1 MGSFT
6 SDFFKNNK
14 TTNSSNTSSTKK
26 KKKKNEIDVNNFTE
40 SFFSNYDDEDLKV
53 SNKNN
58 ETSYKSKYLKTQEQV
73 DEYNDFISKLNTD
86 REEYYKK
93 QQAQEIKRQQEE
105 AKKQLEEFNKNKDS
119 MKQERTNHLIYN
131 WNYDNSNSYT
141 YDYKG
146 VVDKNSLNKSDK
158 LGITTIDKSKYVGLV
173 NSEITDYKNKAIEFD
188 KKQGAFK
195 QFSNVPKLKDNN
207 YINKHI
213 KEGWIIKDG
222 NYYKPNNGIIDNK
235 ENSTII
241 NGKSYIKVT
250 DEKPKTYFEE
260 ISGPKNPYE
269 NKKSIYESQFDKL
282 NKAIEDGNYTT
293 ANNALQVI
301 NEKYFGHSYND
312 SIIANGI
319 FSYGDDDT
327 RWFKNKFNS
336 NVERLNVI
344 NDTLNNNTTSEEVRA
359 TLSEEKNKLELE
371 NQLIQYNRLFYI
383 NSLNKKVSDVDAF
396 MDPVNEA
403 WSKVGTMWGETFN
416 KFDDGYQFGDI
427 FKTGVN
433 IFNNSIQSLGAT
445 GKMIN
450 GSISGI
456 ESLIFSDLDD
466 SEFKDTWLPAITD
479 VATYLIP
486 YVGKARFV
494 INYAEPASVIS
505 STITGEGS
513 ATIETSDKSIK
524 TASGWNALG
533 ATVNIAANYFSD
545 YIFSRMR
552 GTVTGKVG
560 NKAALEAERKWY
572 SNSARRIL
580 TNMGFSATS
589 EASEEFIQTYAEAM
603 QNMNEDMSWSFFKEH
618 YAEAIKAAEIAFVT
632 SAGASAVSSTFNTIK
647 YGDQASYYNA
657 QGNYIGPG
665 AEEGITSFQKYAE
678 KYGVYDNKGNL
689 IGVQNIRINEEVSD
703 ESGKIAYTV
712 SDTKEQEKYNYN
724 SLDSSNV
731 KVDVKEDAITN
742 IETQLEEGKIVTLTN
757 TSIVDNNIDVIK
769 STSEITVGD
778 ANITDNIKTVLVPSN
793 EMATYIKSLNPNQKV
808 YVFDPK
814 SESFYDDIVDYINN
828 SADSNIVFKNANDF
842 TPSDY
847 TFSPIEV
854 KEINNL
860 VDEYRNKGNSLE
872 TINTGKPLA
881 TITASDITS
890 GNVNDIMNTAKNKFL
905 GDVLEGKYSK
915 EIAQKEFKTFS
926 EKLEQYATKTK
937 ENRTYI
943 KDSKNNIITFFKTGD
958 NIYEAV
964 NTVTGTQLETNALAN
979 VKTNGN
985 IINGNLNSKLGLMK
999 KQINAVNKLHDA
1011 MQLKGN
1017 YLTENSTGKEVASLV
1032 NQNRNMSK
1040 EILQALG
1047 VDGIIQGKNKVRL
1060 TTAYSGM
1067 DNANMPKAID
1077 NSINYVEKQIT
1088 SGEMKKK
1095 AETTAPKQVEEKAK
1109 PSEISTTKT
1118 DDIKI
1123 DNISDYDTINDNVD
1137 AIKDLQELFK
1147 DTKIT
1152 DKIKGYD
1159 KDNIKTKIRKWFFDR
1174 YVHINEIAK
1183 PNNDTL
1189 VSNAISNL
1197 EEVASNAQ
1205 KMIHNIQLDN
1215 HGKAIGM
1222 SLDQIF
1228 KPLNTKEKM
1237 NNYDKYHRVQL
1248 HIERLNAGVEGIVD
1262 LSKSDAQKLVARILK
1277 SHPEYNAIDN
1287 DLRIYNNN
1295 LLNNLTDAGVISQE
1309 LNNKLKNRYKY
1320 YMPIYSSELSTFKD
1334 LGNEKYLKN
1343 MKVDNTID
1351 DVTKASKNVKS
1362 LRKSMEDKT
1371 YNVLSAIA
1379 KNNLA
1384 NQMAISDNNYSG
1396 DSSADLIYY
1405 KNGQITKMKTTTGI
1419 VDDITNNSLLHIAD
1433 EITNLPVLKQFKQL
1447 SNLSYKFV
1455 LDPIY
1460 QVKNLVYD
1468 FSDSSMIYSKD
1479 KPGFIKNY
1487 PRAVHAIAANSI
1499 EFNEARKL
1507 GLMDYG
1513 KANVEYDAN
1522 GNIVEIKENKYTRL
1536 YNNLENIPKLAEY
1549 MSLKEKYT
1557 KKAIADYEAG
1567 KYNTISLVSKQG
1579 QDFNKFNET
1588 IVKGHNGKPVYISR
1602 HTSSPDEIDYIKT
1615 YKQHNDNYGW
1625 WYANSPTKDKYYNS
1639 NESNKFMNDLFDE
1652 STVKMINDK
1661 KGVFATISEEYLT
1674 PPSQEQISSSGRYN
1688 YIEGHLTGKI
1698 FDISSDEGYLPFDVL
1713 NESEV
1718 DTQEKFENLEQKR
1731 RDAVTQIYTNLKN
1744 KYDKNNKYSLDD
1756 FRKYI
1761 PLIDALK
1768 LDGYT
1773 GIVSDYNN
1781 GTKQIVIFDESKFM
1795 PLKEYNELSNKN
1807 TISSKDN
1814 ISIYDIQEQA
1824 KLRAKLDA
1832 QDINLHFDSGGT
1844 VSKALSKAG
1853 VRFFNAGTLGLD
1865 KFIAH
1870 VGNGVKTPKGAGSL
1884 MLEFVAVG
1892 ISTALANR
1900 LINGDDEDYDKLPY
1914 YYKNNYF
1921 MIKLDNG
1928 QYLRVPKGRVQSL
1941 YNVLFEYASGIR
1953 TEDDAKTYAE
1963 ALYSA
1968 FDQAVLPPDLG
1979 NANPFAGFIQAL
1991 NNEDAFG
1998 NEIYSNTYDSNTK
2011 KVIKSGEHILSSY
2024 FGRYGRIANDIID
2037 GATGEGSYSD
2047 ILGEF
2052 DFYKDTTKA
2061 NRHLSTVY
2069 NIRDY
2074 YQYKKEIKTTNDKAE
2089 KKYINTGIA
2098 ALNSISSEINDGK
2111 ERGLS
2116 ARDMKELYAARDD
2129 LINQI
2134 IHNYKNYDV
2143 FEDDDGSIWYYF
2155 DDHCFKYYKVNH
2167 KDGSSDYQ
2175 FKKMW

>member
-14 TTNSSNTSSTKK
+14 TAGSSTTSSK

-58 ETSYKSKYLKTQEQV
+58 ETFYQSEYLKTQEQV

-93 QQAQEIKRQQEE
+93 QQELEIKRQQEE
-105 AKKQLEEFNKNKDS
+105 AKKQQEEFNKNKDS

-131 WNYDNSNSYT
+131 WDYDNSNSYT

-146 VVDKNSLNKSDK
+146 MVDKNSLSKSDK
-158 LGITTIDKSKYVGLV
+158 LGITTIDKTQYSGLV
-173 NSEITDYKNKAIEFD
+173 NNEIAGYKKQAEEFD
-188 KKQGAFK
+188 KKQEMLK
-195 QFSNVPKLKDNN
+195 QFSNAPKLPNN
-207 YINKHI
+207 DYINK
-213 KEGWIIKDG
+213 
-222 NYYKPNNGIIDNK
+222 Y
-235 ENSTII
+235 T
-241 NGKSYIKVT
+241 
-250 DEKPKTYFEE
+250 
-260 ISGPKNPYE
+260 KNPYE

-282 NKAIEDGNYTT
+282 NKAITDGDYTT

-319 FSYGDDDT
+319 FSYGDDDAE
-327 RWFKNKFNS
+327 WFQNKFNS

-344 NDTLNNNTTSEEVRA
+344 NDTLNNNTTSEEVKV
-359 TLSEEKNKLELE
+359 TLNEEKNKLELE

-383 NSLNKKVSDVDAF
+383 NSLNKKVDDVDAF

-403 WSKVGTMWGETFN
+403 WNKVGTMWGETFD
-416 KFDDGYQFGDI
+416 KFDDGYQFGDV

-456 ESLIFSDLDD
+456 ESLMFSDLDD

-486 YVGKARFV
+486 YVGQARFV

-505 STITGEGS
+505 SAITREGS
-513 ATIETSDKSIK
+513 ATIDTSDGSIK
-524 TASGWNALG
+524 TANGWNAFG
-533 ATVNIAANYFSD
+533 ATVNIVANYFSD
-545 YIFSRMR
+545 YIFGRMR
-552 GTVTGKVG
+552 GQATGKVG
-560 NKAALEAERKWY
+560 KTAMLEAERKWY

-580 TNMGFSATS
+580 TNIGFSAIGES
-589 EASEEFIQTYAEAM
+589 SEEFIQTYAEAM

-632 SAGASAVSSTFNTIK
+632 SAGASAISSTFNTIK
-647 YGDQASYYNA
+647 YGDQASYYNT

-678 KYGVYDNKGNL
+678 KYGVYDDSGNL

-712 SDTKEQEKYNYN
+712 SDTKEQEKYNYS

-778 ANITDNIKTVLVPSN
+778 ANIVDNIKTVLVPSN

-860 VDEYRNKGNSLE
+860 VDEYRNKGNLLE

-881 TITASDITS
+881 TITASDITL

-964 NTVTGTQLETNALAN
+964 NTVTGSQLETNALAN

-1077 NSINYVEKQIT
+1077 KSINYVEKQIT
-1088 SGEMKKK
+1088 SGEIKKK
-1095 AETTAPKQVEEKAK
+1095 AETTAPKQVEVKAK
-1109 PSEISTTKT
+1109 PSEISTTENQDIDKALNSKYKSIT
-1118 DDIKI
+1118 TGDD
-1123 DNISDYDTINDNVD
+1123 INDNLALSEQIDKVFEQMKISDKSNKVD
-1137 AIKDLQELFK
+1137 YDEL
-1147 DTKIT
+1147 
-1152 DKIKGYD
+1152 
-1159 KDNIKTKIRKWFFDR
+1159 KTKVKKWFFDR

-1183 PNNDTL
+1183 PNNDTY
-1189 VSNAISNL
+1189 VREAITQL
-1197 EEVASNAQ
+1197 EEVASNSQ
-1205 KMIHNIQLDN
+1205 VMIHNVQTDSKGNII
-1215 HGKAIGM
+1215 GK
-1222 SLDQIF
+1222 SLDQIMS
-1228 KPLNTKEKM
+1228 PLKTKKQQED
-1237 NNYDKYHRVQL
+1237 YDKYHRLQL
-1248 HIERLNAGVEGIVD
+1248 HIERLNANVEGVVD
-1262 LSKSDAQKLVARILK
+1262 LSKSDAQKLVNKILK
-1277 SHPEYNAIDN
+1277 VHPEYNSIDN

-1295 LLNNLTDAGVISQE
+1295 LLDLLENNGVISNQ
-1309 LNNKLKNRYKY
+1309 LNEKLRNKYKY
-1320 YMPIYSSELSTFKD
+1320 YMPIYSSELTTFKD
-1334 LGNEKYLKN
+1334 LGNDKYLKN

-1384 NQMAISDNNYSG
+1384 TKMSDSGNYAG

-1405 KNGQITKMKTTTGI
+1405 KDGQITKMKTTTGI

-1433 EITNLPVLKQFKQL
+1433 EITNIPVLKQFKQL
-1447 SNLSYKFV
+1447 SDLSYKFV

-1460 QVKNLVYD
+1460 QVKNVVYD
-1468 FSDSSMIYSKD
+1468 FADSSMIYSKD
-1479 KPGFIKNY
+1479 KAGFIKNY
-1487 PRAVHAIAANSI
+1487 PLAAHAISANSEI
-1499 EFNEARKL
+1499 FNEARML

-1513 KANVEYDAN
+1513 KVNVEYDKN
-1522 GNIVEIKENKYTRL
+1522 GNIVSIKENKYSRL

-1549 MSLKEKYT
+1549 MSLKNKYMKQA
-1557 KKAIADYEAG
+1557 KKDYEAG
-1567 KYNTISLVSKQG
+1567 KYNKSNFNNSVAKSNDGKLIPLYHGTNSFGFEDFSADFNDKTRSYGKENTLVSFFSDNRK
-1579 QDFNKFNET
+1579 NAET
-1588 IVKGHNGKPVYISR
+1588 Y
-1602 HTSSPDEIDYIKT
+1602 
-1615 YKQHNDNYGW
+1615 
-1625 WYANSPTKDKYYNS
+1625 TKDKNNVYEVYLNIQKPLVVDCDSKSWS
-1639 NESNKFMNDLFDE
+1639 NLDPKSNPFGKTKTDDIIVE
-1652 STVKMINDK
+1652 AIK
-1661 KGVFATISEEYLT
+1661 
-1674 PPSQEQISSSGRYN
+1674 SG
-1688 YIEGHLTGKI
+1688 
-1698 FDISSDEGYLPFDVL
+1698 
-1713 NESEV
+1713 
-1718 DTQEKFENLEQKR
+1718 
-1731 RDAVTQIYTNLKN
+1731 
-1744 KYDKNNKYSLDD
+1744 KYD
-1756 FRKYI
+1756 
-1761 PLIDALK
+1761 
-1768 LDGYT
+1768 G
-1773 GIVSDYNN
+1773 
-1781 GTKQIVIFDESKFM
+1781 VIFNNIIDRGPNYHGKLESMTANDYVVFDNSQIIQTKN
-1795 PLKEYNELSNKN
+1795 YN
-1807 TISSKDN
+1807 KDN
-1814 ISIYDIQEQA
+1814 ISFADIEEEI
-1824 KLRAKLDA
+1824 KMRAKLDA
-1832 QDINLHFDSGGT
+1832 QNINLHFDSGGT

-1865 KFIAH
+1865 KFITH

-1892 ISTALANR
+1892 VGTALANR

-1921 MIKLDNG
+1921 MIKLDDG

-1941 YNVLFEYASGIR
+1941 YSVLFEYASGIR

-1963 ALYSA
+1963 SLYSA

-1991 NNEDAFG
+1991 NNEDTFG
-1998 NEIYSNTYDSNTK
+1998 NEIYSDTYDSNTK

-2069 NIRDY
+2069 NIRDE
-2074 YQYKKEIKTTNDKAE
+2074 YQYKKELNTVNEKAE
-2089 KKYINTGIA
+2089 KKYIDTSIS

>member
-40 SFFSNYDDEDLKV
+40 SFFSNYDYKDLKV

-93 QQAQEIKRQQEE
+93 QQEQEIKRQQEE

-131 WNYDNSNSYT
+131 WNYDDSNSYT

-158 LGITTIDKSKYVGLV
+158 LGITTIDKTQYNDLI
-173 NSEITDYKNKAIEFD
+173 NNEIADYKNKAIDFD
-188 KKQGAFK
+188 KKQGVFK

-207 YINKHI
+207 YINKHT

-222 NYYKPNNGIIDNK
+222 EYYKPNNGIIDDK

-269 NKKSIYESQFDKL
+269 NKTSIYESQFNKL
-282 NKAIEDGNYTT
+282 NKAITNGDYTT

-319 FSYGDDDT
+319 FSYGDDDSG
-327 RWFKNKFNS
+327 WFKNKFNS

-344 NDTLNNNTTSEEVRA
+344 NDTLNNNTTSEEVKV
-359 TLSEEKNKLELE
+359 TLTEEKNKLELE

-383 NSLNKKVSDVDAF
+383 NSLNKKVDDVDAF

-403 WSKVGTMWGETFN
+403 WDKVGTMWGEAFD
-416 KFDDGYQFGDI
+416 KFDDGYQFGDV

-433 IFNNSIQSLGAT
+433 IFNNAMQTIGAT

-456 ESLIFSDLDD
+456 ESLMFSDLDD
-466 SEFKDTWLPAITD
+466 SEFKDAWLPAITD

-486 YVGKARFV
+486 YVSKARRI
-494 INYAEPASVIS
+494 INYIEPASVIS
-505 STITGEGS
+505 SNITGEGS

-524 TASGWNALG
+524 TSSGWNALG
-533 ATVNIAANYFSD
+533 ATINIVANYFSD

-552 GTVTGKVG
+552 GQATGKVG
-560 NKAALEAERKWY
+560 KKAMLEAERKWY

-580 TNMGFSATS
+580 TNMGFSATG
-589 EASEEFIQTYAEAM
+589 EATEEFIQTYAEAM

-618 YAEAIKAAEIAFVT
+618 YSEAIKAAEIAFIT
-632 SAGASAVSSTFNTIK
+632 SAGVSAVSSTFNTIK

-678 KYGVYDNKGNL
+678 KYGVYDDEGNL

-703 ESGKIAYTV
+703 ESGKIAYSV

-731 KVDVKEDAITN
+731 KVDTKEDAITN

-757 TSIVDNNIDVIK
+757 TSIVDNDIDVIK

-778 ANITDNIKTVLVPSN
+778 ANIVDNIKTVLVPSN

-860 VDEYRNKGNSLE
+860 VDEYRNKGNLLE

-964 NTVTGTQLETNALAN
+964 NTVTGSQLETNVLAN

-1067 DNANMPKAID
+1067 DNANMPKAIG

-1109 PSEISTTKT
+1109 PSKISTTKT
-1118 DDIKI
+1118 NDIKI
-1123 DNISDYDTINDNVD
+1123 DNISNYDTINDNVD

-1159 KDNIKTKIRKWFFDR
+1159 KYNIKTKIRKWFFDR

-1309 LNNKLKNRYKY
+1309 LNNKLKNKYKY

-1384 NQMAISDNNYSG
+1384 NQMAISDNNYRG

-1549 MSLKEKYT
+1549 MSLKNKYMKQA
-1557 KKAIADYEAG
+1557 KKDYEAG
-1567 KYNTISLVSKQG
+1567 KYNKNNFNNSVAKSNDGKLIPLYHGTNSFGFEDFSADFNDKTRSYGKENTLVSFFSDNRK
-1579 QDFNKFNET
+1579 NAET
-1588 IVKGHNGKPVYISR
+1588 Y
-1602 HTSSPDEIDYIKT
+1602 
-1615 YKQHNDNYGW
+1615 
-1625 WYANSPTKDKYYNS
+1625 TKDKNNVYEVYLNIKKPLVVDCDSKSWS
-1639 NESNKFMNDLFDE
+1639 NLDPKSNPF
-1652 STVKMINDK
+1652 
-1661 KGVFATISEEYLT
+1661 
-1674 PPSQEQISSSGRYN
+1674 
-1688 YIEGHLTGKI
+1688 GKI
-1698 FDISSDEGYLPFDVL
+1698 KTDDIIVEAIKSG
-1713 NESEV
+1713 
-1718 DTQEKFENLEQKR
+1718 
-1731 RDAVTQIYTNLKN
+1731 
-1744 KYDKNNKYSLDD
+1744 KYD
-1756 FRKYI
+1756 
-1761 PLIDALK
+1761 
-1768 LDGYT
+1768 G
-1773 GIVSDYNN
+1773 
-1781 GTKQIVIFDESKFM
+1781 VIFNNIIDRGPNYHGKLESMTANDYVVFDNSQIIQTKN
-1795 PLKEYNELSNKN
+1795 YN
-1807 TISSKDN
+1807 KDN
-1814 ISIYDIQEQA
+1814 ISFADIEEEI
-1824 KLRAKLDA
+1824 KMRAKLDA

-1865 KFIAH
+1865 KFITH
-1870 VGNGVKTPKGAGSL
+1870 VGNSVKTPKGAGSL

-1921 MIKLDNG
+1921 MIKLDDG
-1928 QYLRVPKGRVQSL
+1928 QYLRVPKGRVQAL

-1963 ALYSA
+1963 SIYSA

-2047 ILGEF
+2047 IIGEF

-2074 YQYKKEIKTTNDKAE
+2074 YQYKKELKTTNDKAE
-2089 KKYINTGIA
+2089 KKYINTGIS
-2098 ALNSISSEINDGK
+2098 ALNSISAEINDGK

-2116 ARDMKELYAARDD
+2116 AQDMKELYAARDD

-2143 FEDDDGSIWYYF
+2143 FKDDDGSIWYYF

>member
-14 TTNSSNTSSTKK
+14 TTNYSNTSSTKK

-93 QQAQEIKRQQEE
+93 QQEQEIKRQQEE

-131 WNYDNSNSYT
+131 WDYDNSNSYT

-146 VVDKNSLNKSDK
+146 VVDKNSLSKSDK
-158 LGITTIDKSKYVGLV
+158 LGITTIDKTQYNDLV
-173 NSEITDYKNKAIEFD
+173 NNEITDYKNKAIEFD

-207 YINKHI
+207 YINKHT

-222 NYYKPNNGIIDNK
+222 EYYKPNNGIIDDK

-250 DEKPKTYFEE
+250 YEKPKTYFEE
-260 ISGPKNPYE
+260 ISRPKNPYE

-319 FSYGDDDT
+319 FSYGDDDAG
-327 RWFKNKFNS
+327 WFKNKFNS

-344 NDTLNNNTTSEEVRA
+344 NDTLNNNTTSEEVKT
-359 TLSEEKNKLELE
+359 TLNEEKNKLELE

-383 NSLNKKVSDVDAF
+383 NSLNKKVDDVDAF

-403 WSKVGTMWGETFN
+403 WDKVGTMWGETFD
-416 KFDDGYQFGDI
+416 KFDDGYQFGDV

-450 GSISGI
+450 NGISGI

-513 ATIETSDKSIK
+513 STIETSDKSIK

-533 ATVNIAANYFSD
+533 ATINIVANYFSD

-552 GTVTGKVG
+552 GAVTGKVG

-580 TNMGFSATS
+580 TNMGFSATG
-589 EASEEFIQTYAEAM
+589 EASEEFIQTYAEEM

-632 SAGASAVSSTFNTIK
+632 SAGVSAVSSTFNTIK

-678 KYGVYDNKGNL
+678 KYGVYDDSGNL

-703 ESGKIAYTV
+703 ESGKIAYSV

-757 TSIVDNNIDVIK
+757 TSIVDNDIDVIK

-778 ANITDNIKTVLVPSN
+778 ANIVDNIKTVLVPSN

-860 VDEYRNKGNSLE
+860 VDEYRNKGNLLE

-1137 AIKDLQELFK
+1137 AINDLQELFK

-1183 PNNDTL
+1183 PNNDIL

-1384 NQMAISDNNYSG
+1384 NQMAISDNNYRG

-1549 MSLKEKYT
+1549 MSLKNKYM
-1557 KKAIADYEAG
+1557 KKARKDFEVG
-1567 KYNTISLVSKQG
+1567 KYNKNNFNNSVVKSNDGKLITLYHGTNSFGFEDFSADFNDKTRSYGKENTLVSFFSDNRK
-1579 QDFNKFNET
+1579 NAET
-1588 IVKGHNGKPVYISR
+1588 Y
-1602 HTSSPDEIDYIKT
+1602 
-1615 YKQHNDNYGW
+1615 
-1625 WYANSPTKDKYYNS
+1625 TKDTNNVYEVHLNIQKPLVVDCDSKPWSNLDPKSNPFGKTKTDDIIVEAIKSGNYDGVIFNNIIDRGPNYHGKLDSIVANDYVVFDNSQIIQTKNYN
-1639 NESNKFMNDLFDE
+1639 
-1652 STVKMINDK
+1652 
-1661 KGVFATISEEYLT
+1661 
-1674 PPSQEQISSSGRYN
+1674 
-1688 YIEGHLTGKI
+1688 
-1698 FDISSDEGYLPFDVL
+1698 
-1713 NESEV
+1713 
-1718 DTQEKFENLEQKR
+1718 
-1731 RDAVTQIYTNLKN
+1731 
-1744 KYDKNNKYSLDD
+1744 KNN
-1756 FRKYI
+1756 
-1761 PLIDALK
+1761 
-1768 LDGYT
+1768 
-1773 GIVSDYNN
+1773 
-1781 GTKQIVIFDESKFM
+1781 
-1795 PLKEYNELSNKN
+1795 
-1807 TISSKDN
+1807 ISFA
-1814 ISIYDIQEQA
+1814 DIEEEI
-1824 KLRAKLDA
+1824 KIRAKLDA

-1865 KFIAH
+1865 KFITH
-1870 VGNGVKTPKGAGSL
+1870 VGNSVKTPKGAGSL

-1921 MIKLDNG
+1921 MIKLDDG
-1928 QYLRVPKGRVQSL
+1928 QYLRVPKGRVQAL

-1963 ALYSA
+1963 SIYSA

-2011 KVIKSGEHILSSY
+2011 KIIKSGEHILSSY

-2074 YQYKKEIKTTNDKAE
+2074 YQYKKELKTTNDKAE

>member
-40 SFFSNYDDEDLKV
+40 SFFSNYDDKDLKV
-53 SNKNN
+53 SSKNN

-93 QQAQEIKRQQEE
+93 QEREIKKQQEE
-105 AKKQLEEFNKNKDS
+105 AKKQQEEFNKNKDS

-131 WNYDNSNSYT
+131 WNYDASNSYT

-146 VVDKNSLNKSDK
+146 VIDKNSLNKSDK
-158 LGITTIDKSKYVGLV
+158 LGITTIDKSQYAGLV
-173 NSEITDYKNKAIEFD
+173 NSEITDYKNKAAEFD
-188 KKQGAFK
+188 KKQDTLK
-195 QFSNVPKLKDNN
+195 QFSNTPKLKDNN
-207 YINKHI
+207 YANKHT

-222 NYYKPNNGIIDNK
+222 EYYKPNNGIIDDK
-235 ENSTII
+235 KNSIII
-241 NGKSYIKVT
+241 NNKSYIKVT

-269 NKKSIYESQFDKL
+269 NKTSVYEYQFNKL
-282 NKAIEDGNYTT
+282 NKAIENGNYTT

-319 FSYGDDDT
+319 FSYGDDDAE
-327 RWFKNKFNS
+327 WFQNKFDS

-403 WSKVGTMWGETFN
+403 LDKVGTMWGETFD
-416 KFDDGYQFGDI
+416 KFDNGYQFGDV

-450 GSISGI
+450 NSISGI

-466 SEFKDTWLPAITD
+466 SEFKYTWLPAITD

-486 YVGKARFV
+486 YVGQARFY

-505 STITGEGS
+505 SKITGKGS

-533 ATVNIAANYFSD
+533 ATINIVANYFSD

-552 GTVTGKVG
+552 GQATGKVG
-560 NKAALEAERKWY
+560 KKAMLEAERKWY

-580 TNMGFSATS
+580 TNMGFSAIGET
-589 EASEEFIQTYAEAM
+589 SEEFIQTYAEAM

-632 SAGASAVSSTFNTIK
+632 SAGVSAVSSTFNTIK

-678 KYGVYDNKGNL
+678 KYGVYDDSGNL

-703 ESGKIAYTV
+703 ESGKIAYSV

-757 TSIVDNNIDVIK
+757 TSIVDNDIDVIK

-778 ANITDNIKTVLVPSN
+778 ANIVDNIKTVLVPSN

-860 VDEYRNKGNSLE
+860 VDEYRNKGNLLE

-881 TITASDITS
+881 TITASDIIS

-915 EIAQKEFKTFS
+915 EIAQKEFKMFS

-1032 NQNRNMSK
+1032 NQNKNMSK

-1077 NSINYVEKQIT
+1077 KSVNYVEKQIT

-1109 PSEISTTKT
+1109 PSEISTTENQDIDKALNSKYKSIT
-1118 DDIKI
+1118 TGDD
-1123 DNISDYDTINDNVD
+1123 INDNLALSEQIDKVFEQMKISD
-1137 AIKDLQELFK
+1137 KSNKVNYDEL
-1147 DTKIT
+1147 
-1152 DKIKGYD
+1152 
-1159 KDNIKTKIRKWFFDR
+1159 KTKVKKWFFDR

-1183 PNNDTL
+1183 PNNDTY
-1189 VSNAISNL
+1189 VREAITQL
-1197 EEVASNAQ
+1197 EEVASNSQ
-1205 KMIHNIQLDN
+1205 VMIHNVQTDSKGNII
-1215 HGKAIGM
+1215 GK
-1222 SLDQIF
+1222 SLDQIMS
-1228 KPLNTKEKM
+1228 PLKTKKQQED
-1237 NNYDKYHRVQL
+1237 YDKYHRLQL
-1248 HIERLNAGVEGIVD
+1248 HIERLNANVEGVVD

-1295 LLNNLTDAGVISQE
+1295 LLDLLENNGVISSQ
-1309 LNNKLKNRYKY
+1309 LNEKLRNKYKY

-1334 LGNEKYLKN
+1334 LGDKKYLKN

-1384 NQMAISDNNYSG
+1384 TKMSDSGNYTG

-1405 KNGQITKMKTTTGI
+1405 KDGQITKLKTTTGI

-1433 EITNLPVLKQFKQL
+1433 EITNIPVLKQFKQL
-1447 SNLSYKFV
+1447 SDLSYKFV

-1468 FSDSSMIYSKD
+1468 FADSSMIYSKD
-1479 KPGFIKNY
+1479 KAGFIKNY
-1487 PRAVHAIAANSI
+1487 PLAAHAISANSEI
-1499 EFNEARKL
+1499 FNEARML

-1513 KANVEYDAN
+1513 KVNVEYDKN
-1522 GNIVEIKENKYTRL
+1522 GNIVSIKENKYSRL
-1536 YNNLENIPKLAEY
+1536 YNNLENMPKLAEY
-1549 MSLKEKYT
+1549 MSLKNKYMKQA
-1557 KKAIADYEAG
+1557 KKDYEAG
-1567 KYNTISLVSKQG
+1567 KYNKNNFNNSVAKSNDGKLIPLYHGTNSFGFEDFSADFNDKTRSYGKENTLVSFFSDSRK
-1579 QDFNKFNET
+1579 NAET
-1588 IVKGHNGKPVYISR
+1588 Y
-1602 HTSSPDEIDYIKT
+1602 
-1615 YKQHNDNYGW
+1615 
-1625 WYANSPTKDKYYNS
+1625 TKDTNNVYEVYLNIQKPLVVDCDSKSWS
-1639 NESNKFMNDLFDE
+1639 NLDPKSNPFGKTKTDDIIVE
-1652 STVKMINDK
+1652 AIK
-1661 KGVFATISEEYLT
+1661 
-1674 PPSQEQISSSGRYN
+1674 SG
-1688 YIEGHLTGKI
+1688 
-1698 FDISSDEGYLPFDVL
+1698 
-1713 NESEV
+1713 
-1718 DTQEKFENLEQKR
+1718 
-1731 RDAVTQIYTNLKN
+1731 
-1744 KYDKNNKYSLDD
+1744 KYD
-1756 FRKYI
+1756 
-1761 PLIDALK
+1761 
-1768 LDGYT
+1768 G
-1773 GIVSDYNN
+1773 
-1781 GTKQIVIFDESKFM
+1781 VIFNNIIDRGPNYHGKLESMTANDYVVFDNSQIIQTKN
-1795 PLKEYNELSNKN
+1795 YN
-1807 TISSKDN
+1807 KDN
-1814 ISIYDIQEQA
+1814 ISFADIEEEI
-1824 KLRAKLDA
+1824 KMRAKLDA

-1865 KFIAH
+1865 KFITH

-1892 ISTALANR
+1892 VGTALANR
-1900 LINGDDEDYDKLPY
+1900 LINGGDEDYDKLPY

-1921 MIKLDNG
+1921 MIKLDDG
-1928 QYLRVPKGRVQSL
+1928 QYLRVPKGRVQAL

-1953 TEDDAKTYAE
+1953 TEDDAKIYAE
-1963 ALYSA
+1963 SIYSA
-1968 FDQAVLPPDLG
+1968 FDQAVLPPDLS

-1998 NEIYSNTYDSNTK
+1998 NEIYSNTYDSNIK

-2024 FGRYGRIANDIID
+2024 FGRYGRIVNDIID

-2047 ILGEF
+2047 ILDEF

-2074 YQYKKEIKTTNDKAE
+2074 YQYKKELNTTNDKAE
-2089 KKYINTGIA
+2089 KKYVDTSIS
-2098 ALNSISSEINDGK
+2098 ALNSISAEINDGK

-2116 ARDMKELYAARDD
+2116 AQDMKELYAARDD

-2143 FEDDDGSIWYYF
+2143 VKDDDGTIWYYF
-2155 DDHCFKYYKVNH
+2155 DDHCFKYYKVKH

>member
-14 TTNSSNTSSTKK
+14 TTNSYNSSSTKK
-26 KKKKNEIDVNNFTE
+26 KKNKIDVNNFTE
-40 SFFSNYDDEDLKV
+40 SFFSNYGDEDLKV
-53 SNKNN
+53 SSKNN
-58 ETSYKSKYLKTQEQV
+58 ETSYKSEYLKTQEQV

-93 QQAQEIKRQQEE
+93 QQEQEIKRQQEE
-105 AKKQLEEFNKNKDS
+105 AKKQLEEFDKNKDS

-131 WNYDNSNSYT
+131 WNYDSSNSYT

-158 LGITTIDKSKYVGLV
+158 LGITTIDKAQYNDLV
-173 NSEITDYKNKAIEFD
+173 NNEITDYKNKAIEFD
-188 KKQGAFK
+188 KKQSSFK

-207 YINKHI
+207 YINKHT

-222 NYYKPNNGIIDNK
+222 EYYKPNNGIIDDK

-269 NKKSIYESQFDKL
+269 NKKSIYESQFNKL
-282 NKAIEDGNYTT
+282 NKAIENGDYTT

-319 FSYGDDDT
+319 FSYGDDDAK
-327 RWFKNKFNS
+327 WFKNKFNS

-344 NDTLNNNTTSEEVRA
+344 NDTLNNNTTSEEVKT
-359 TLSEEKNKLELE
+359 TLNEEKNKLELE

-383 NSLNKKVSDVDAF
+383 NSLNKKISDVDAF

-403 WSKVGTMWGETFN
+403 WSKVGTIWGETFD
-416 KFDDGYQFGDI
+416 KFDDGYQFGDV

-450 GSISGI
+450 NGIGGI

-486 YVGKARFV
+486 YVGKARFY

-505 STITGEGS
+505 SNITGEGS

-524 TASGWNALG
+524 TASGWNAVG

-552 GTVTGKVG
+552 GTITGKVG
-560 NKAALEAERKWY
+560 NKATLEAERKWY

-678 KYGVYDNKGNL
+678 KYGVYDDKGNL

-703 ESGKIAYTV
+703 ESGKIAYSL
-712 SDTKEQEKYNYN
+712 SDTKEQEKYNYS

-731 KVDVKEDAITN
+731 KVDTKEDAITN

-757 TSIVDNNIDVIK
+757 TSIVDNDIDVIK

-778 ANITDNIKTVLVPSN
+778 ANIADNIKTVLVPSN

-814 SESFYDDIVDYINN
+814 SESFYDDVVDYINN
-828 SADSNIVFKNANDF
+828 SADSNVVFKNANDF

-860 VDEYRNKGNSLE
+860 VDEYRNKGNLLE

-881 TITASDITS
+881 TITASNITS

-964 NTVTGTQLETNALAN
+964 NTVTGTQLETNVLAN

-1077 NSINYVEKQIT
+1077 KSVNYVEKQIT

-1095 AETTAPKQVEEKAK
+1095 AETTAPKQVEVKAK
-1109 PSEISTTKT
+1109 PSEISTTENQDIDKVLNSKYKSIT
-1118 DDIKI
+1118 TGDD
-1123 DNISDYDTINDNVD
+1123 INDNLALSEQIDKVFEQMKISDKSNKVD
-1137 AIKDLQELFK
+1137 YNEL
-1147 DTKIT
+1147 
-1152 DKIKGYD
+1152 
-1159 KDNIKTKIRKWFFDR
+1159 KTKVKKWFFDR

-1183 PNNDTL
+1183 PNNDTY
-1189 VSNAISNL
+1189 VREAITQL
-1197 EEVASNAQ
+1197 EEVASNSQ
-1205 KMIHNIQLDN
+1205 VMIHNVQTDSEGNII
-1215 HGKAIGM
+1215 GK
-1222 SLDQIF
+1222 SLDQIMS
-1228 KPLNTKEKM
+1228 PLKTKKQQED
-1237 NNYDKYHRVQL
+1237 YDKYHRLQL
-1248 HIERLNAGVEGIVD
+1248 HIERLNANVEGVVD
-1262 LSKSDAQKLVARILK
+1262 LSKSDAQKLVNKILK
-1277 SHPEYNAIDN
+1277 VHPEYNYIDN

-1295 LLNNLTDAGVISQE
+1295 LLDLLEKNGVISNQ
-1309 LNNKLKNRYKY
+1309 LNEKLRNKYKY

-1334 LGNEKYLKN
+1334 LGDKKYLKN

-1384 NQMAISDNNYSG
+1384 TKMSDSGNYTG

-1433 EITNLPVLKQFKQL
+1433 EITNIPVLKQFKQL
-1447 SNLSYKFV
+1447 SDLSYKFV

-1468 FSDSSMIYSKD
+1468 FADSSMIYSKD
-1479 KPGFIKNY
+1479 KAGFIKNY
-1487 PRAVHAIAANSI
+1487 PLAAHAISANSEI
-1499 EFNEARKL
+1499 FNEARML

-1513 KANVEYDAN
+1513 KVNVEYDKN
-1522 GNIVEIKENKYTRL
+1522 GNIVSIKENKYSRI
-1536 YNNLENIPKLAEY
+1536 YNNLENMPKLAEY
-1549 MSLKEKYT
+1549 MSLKNKYMKQA
-1557 KKAIADYEAG
+1557 KKDYEAG
-1567 KYNTISLVSKQG
+1567 KYNKNNFNNSVAKSNDGKLIPLYHGTNSFGFEDFSADFNDKTRSYGKENTLVSFFSDNRK
-1579 QDFNKFNET
+1579 NAET
-1588 IVKGHNGKPVYISR
+1588 Y
-1602 HTSSPDEIDYIKT
+1602 
-1615 YKQHNDNYGW
+1615 
-1625 WYANSPTKDKYYNS
+1625 TKDTNNVYEVYLNIQKPLVVDCDGKSWSSLDPKS
-1639 NESNKFMNDLFDE
+1639 NPFGKTKTDDIIVEAIK
-1652 STVKMINDK
+1652 
-1661 KGVFATISEEYLT
+1661 
-1674 PPSQEQISSSGRYN
+1674 SG
-1688 YIEGHLTGKI
+1688 
-1698 FDISSDEGYLPFDVL
+1698 
-1713 NESEV
+1713 
-1718 DTQEKFENLEQKR
+1718 
-1731 RDAVTQIYTNLKN
+1731 
-1744 KYDKNNKYSLDD
+1744 KYD
-1756 FRKYI
+1756 
-1761 PLIDALK
+1761 
-1768 LDGYT
+1768 G
-1773 GIVSDYNN
+1773 
-1781 GTKQIVIFDESKFM
+1781 VIFNNIIDRGPNYHGKLESMTANDYVVFDNSQIIQTKN
-1795 PLKEYNELSNKN
+1795 YN
-1807 TISSKDN
+1807 KDN
-1814 ISIYDIQEQA
+1814 ISFADIEEEI
-1824 KLRAKLDA
+1824 KMRAKLDA
-1832 QDINLHFDSGGT
+1832 QDVNLHFDSGGT
-1844 VSKALSKAG
+1844 VSKALSKVG

-1865 KFIAH
+1865 KFITH

-1892 ISTALANR
+1892 VGTALANR

-1921 MIKLDNG
+1921 MIKLDDG
-1928 QYLRVPKGRVQSL
+1928 QYLRVPKGRVQAL

-1963 ALYSA
+1963 SIYSA

-2089 KKYINTGIA
+2089 KKYINTGIS

-2116 ARDMKELYAARDD
+2116 AQDMKELYAARDD

-2143 FEDDDGSIWYYF
+2143 IEDDDGNIWYYF

>member
-14 TTNSSNTSSTKK
+14 TTNSYNSSSTKK
-26 KKKKNEIDVNNFTE
+26 KKNKIDVNNFTE
-40 SFFSNYDDEDLKV
+40 SFFSNYGDEDLKV
-53 SNKNN
+53 SSKNN
-58 ETSYKSKYLKTQEQV
+58 ETSYKSEYLKTQEQV

-93 QQAQEIKRQQEE
+93 QQEQEIKRQQEE
-105 AKKQLEEFNKNKDS
+105 AKKQLEEFDKNKDS

-131 WNYDNSNSYT
+131 WNYDSSNSYT

-158 LGITTIDKSKYVGLV
+158 LGITTIDKAQYNDLV
-173 NSEITDYKNKAIEFD
+173 NNEITDYKNKAIEFD
-188 KKQGAFK
+188 KKQSSFK

-207 YINKHI
+207 YINKHT

-222 NYYKPNNGIIDNK
+222 EYYKPNNGIIDDK

-269 NKKSIYESQFDKL
+269 NKKSIYESQFNKL
-282 NKAIEDGNYTT
+282 NKAIENGDYTT

-319 FSYGDDDT
+319 FSYGDDDAK
-327 RWFKNKFNS
+327 WFKNKFNS

-344 NDTLNNNTTSEEVRA
+344 NDTLNNNTTSEEVKT
-359 TLSEEKNKLELE
+359 TLNEEKNKLELE

-383 NSLNKKVSDVDAF
+383 NSLNKKISDVDAF

-403 WSKVGTMWGETFN
+403 WRKVGTIWGETFD
-416 KFDDGYQFGDI
+416 KFDDGYQFGDV

-450 GSISGI
+450 NGIGGI

-486 YVGKARFV
+486 YVGKARFY

-505 STITGEGS
+505 SNITGEGS

-524 TASGWNALG
+524 TASGWNAVG

-552 GTVTGKVG
+552 GTITGKVG
-560 NKAALEAERKWY
+560 NKATLEAERKWY

-678 KYGVYDNKGNL
+678 KYGVYDDKGNL

-703 ESGKIAYTV
+703 ESGKIAYSL
-712 SDTKEQEKYNYN
+712 SDTKEQEKYNYS

-731 KVDVKEDAITN
+731 KVDTKEDAITN

-757 TSIVDNNIDVIK
+757 TSIVDNDIDVIK

-778 ANITDNIKTVLVPSN
+778 ANIADNIKTVLVPSN

-814 SESFYDDIVDYINN
+814 SESFYDDVVDYINN
-828 SADSNIVFKNANDF
+828 SADSNVVFKNANDF

-860 VDEYRNKGNSLE
+860 VDEYRNKGNLLE

-964 NTVTGTQLETNALAN
+964 NTVTGTQLETNVLAN

-1077 NSINYVEKQIT
+1077 KSVNYVEKQIT

-1095 AETTAPKQVEEKAK
+1095 AETTAPKQVEVKAK
-1109 PSEISTTKT
+1109 PSEISTTENQDIDKVLNSKYKSIT
-1118 DDIKI
+1118 TGDD
-1123 DNISDYDTINDNVD
+1123 INDNLALSEQIDKVFEQMKISDKSNKVD
-1137 AIKDLQELFK
+1137 YDEL
-1147 DTKIT
+1147 
-1152 DKIKGYD
+1152 
-1159 KDNIKTKIRKWFFDR
+1159 KTKVKKWFFDR

-1183 PNNDTL
+1183 PNNDTY
-1189 VSNAISNL
+1189 VREAITQL
-1197 EEVASNAQ
+1197 EEVASNSQ
-1205 KMIHNIQLDN
+1205 VMIHDVQTDSEGNII
-1215 HGKAIGM
+1215 GK
-1222 SLDQIF
+1222 SLDQIMS
-1228 KPLNTKEKM
+1228 PLKTKKQQED
-1237 NNYDKYHRVQL
+1237 YDKYHRLQL
-1248 HIERLNAGVEGIVD
+1248 HIERLNANVEGVVD
-1262 LSKSDAQKLVARILK
+1262 LSKSDAQKLVNKILK
-1277 SHPEYNAIDN
+1277 VHPEYNYIDN

-1295 LLNNLTDAGVISQE
+1295 LLDLLEKNGVISNQ
-1309 LNNKLKNRYKY
+1309 LNEKLRNKYKY

-1334 LGNEKYLKN
+1334 LGDKKYLKN

-1384 NQMAISDNNYSG
+1384 TKMSDSGNYTG

-1405 KNGQITKMKTTTGI
+1405 KDGQITKMKTTTGI

-1433 EITNLPVLKQFKQL
+1433 EITNIPVLKQFKQL
-1447 SNLSYKFV
+1447 SDLSYKFV

-1468 FSDSSMIYSKD
+1468 FADSSMIYSKD
-1479 KPGFIKNY
+1479 KAGFIKNY
-1487 PRAVHAIAANSI
+1487 PLAAHAISANSEI
-1499 EFNEARKL
+1499 FNEARML

-1513 KANVEYDAN
+1513 KVNVEYDKN
-1522 GNIVEIKENKYTRL
+1522 GNIVSIKENKYSRI
-1536 YNNLENIPKLAEY
+1536 YNNLENMPKLAEY
-1549 MSLKEKYT
+1549 MSLKNKYMKQA
-1557 KKAIADYEAG
+1557 KKDYEAG
-1567 KYNTISLVSKQG
+1567 KYNKNNFNNSVAKSNDGKLIPLYHGTNSFGFEDFSADFNDKTRSYGKENTLVSFFSDNRK
-1579 QDFNKFNET
+1579 NAET
-1588 IVKGHNGKPVYISR
+1588 Y
-1602 HTSSPDEIDYIKT
+1602 
-1615 YKQHNDNYGW
+1615 
-1625 WYANSPTKDKYYNS
+1625 TKDTNNVYEVYLNIQKPLVVDCDGKSWSSLDPKS
-1639 NESNKFMNDLFDE
+1639 NPFGKTKTDDIIVEAIK
-1652 STVKMINDK
+1652 
-1661 KGVFATISEEYLT
+1661 
-1674 PPSQEQISSSGRYN
+1674 SG
-1688 YIEGHLTGKI
+1688 
-1698 FDISSDEGYLPFDVL
+1698 
-1713 NESEV
+1713 
-1718 DTQEKFENLEQKR
+1718 
-1731 RDAVTQIYTNLKN
+1731 
-1744 KYDKNNKYSLDD
+1744 KYD
-1756 FRKYI
+1756 
-1761 PLIDALK
+1761 
-1768 LDGYT
+1768 G
-1773 GIVSDYNN
+1773 
-1781 GTKQIVIFDESKFM
+1781 VIFNNIIDRGPNYHGKLESMTANDYVVFDNSQIIQTKN
-1795 PLKEYNELSNKN
+1795 YN
-1807 TISSKDN
+1807 KDN
-1814 ISIYDIQEQA
+1814 ISFADIEEEI
-1824 KLRAKLDA
+1824 KMRAKLDA
-1832 QDINLHFDSGGT
+1832 QDVNLHFDSGGT
-1844 VSKALSKAG
+1844 VSKALSKVG

-1865 KFIAH
+1865 KFITH

-1892 ISTALANR
+1892 VGTALANR

-1921 MIKLDNG
+1921 MIKLDDG
-1928 QYLRVPKGRVQSL
+1928 QYLRVPKGRVQAL

-1963 ALYSA
+1963 SIYSA

-2089 KKYINTGIA
+2089 KKYINTGIS

-2116 ARDMKELYAARDD
+2116 AQDMKELYAARDD

-2143 FEDDDGSIWYYF
+2143 IEDDDGNIWYYF

>member
-14 TTNSSNTSSTKK
+14 TTSSSTTSSK

-40 SFFSNYDDEDLKV
+40 SFFSNYNDEDLKV

-58 ETSYKSKYLKTQEQV
+58 ETSYQSEYLKTQEQV

-93 QQAQEIKRQQEE
+93 QQELEIKKQQEE
-105 AKKQLEEFNKNKDS
+105 AKKQQEEFNKNKDS

-131 WNYDNSNSYT
+131 WDYDKSNGAT

-146 VVDKNSLNKSDK
+146 TVDKNSLNKSDK
-158 LGITTIDKSKYVGLV
+158 LGITTIDKTQYSSLV
-173 NSEITDYKNKAIEFD
+173 NNEIVGYKKQAEEFD
-188 KKQGAFK
+188 KKHEMLK
-195 QFSNVPKLKDNN
+195 QFSNAPKLPNN
-207 YINKHI
+207 DYINK
-213 KEGWIIKDG
+213 
-222 NYYKPNNGIIDNK
+222 Y
-235 ENSTII
+235 T
-241 NGKSYIKVT
+241 
-250 DEKPKTYFEE
+250 
-260 ISGPKNPYE
+260 KNPYE
-269 NKKSIYESQFDKL
+269 NKKLIYESQFNKL
-282 NKAIEDGNYTT
+282 NKAITDGDYTT

-319 FSYGDDDT
+319 FSYGDDDAK
-327 RWFKNKFNS
+327 WFQNKFNS

-344 NDTLNNNTTSEEVRA
+344 NNTLNNDTTSEEIKV
-359 TLSEEKNKLELE
+359 TLNEEKNKLELE

-383 NSLNKKVSDVDAF
+383 NSLNKKVDDVDSF
-396 MDPVNEA
+396 MNPIYDA
-403 WSKVGTMWGETFN
+403 WDKVGTLWGETFD
-416 KFDDGYQFGDI
+416 KFNDGYQFGDV
-427 FKTGVN
+427 FKTGKK

-450 GSISGI
+450 NSISGI
-456 ESLIFSDLDD
+456 ESLLFSDLDD

-486 YVGKARFV
+486 HVGRARFY
-494 INYAEPASVIS
+494 INYAEPASVIN
-505 STITGEGS
+505 STITREGS
-513 ATIETSDKSIK
+513 ATINTSDGSIK
-524 TASGWNALG
+524 TANGWNAFG

-552 GTVTGKVG
+552 GQATGKVG
-560 NKAALEAERKWY
+560 KTAMLEAERKWY

-580 TNMGFSATS
+580 TNMGFSATG

-603 QNMNEDMSWSFFKEH
+603 QNMNENMSWNFFKEH

-632 SAGASAVSSTFNTIK
+632 SAGASAISSTFNTIK
-647 YGDQASYYNA
+647 YGNQASYYNA
-657 QGNYIGPG
+657 LGDYIGPG
-665 AEEGITSFQKYAE
+665 AEEGITSFQKYVE
-678 KYGVYDNKGNL
+678 KYGVYDDSGNL
-689 IGVQNIRINEEVSD
+689 IGVQNIKINEEVSD
-703 ESGKIAYTV
+703 ESGKIAYSV
-712 SDTKEQEKYNYN
+712 SDTKEQEKYNYS
-724 SLDSSNV
+724 SLDNSNI
-731 KVDVKEDAITN
+731 KVDTKEDAITN

-757 TSIVDNNIDVIK
+757 TSIVDNDIDVIK

-778 ANITDNIKTVLVPSN
+778 ANIADNIKTVLVPSD

-814 SESFYDDIVDYINN
+814 SDSFYDDVVDYINN

-860 VDEYRNKGNSLE
+860 VDEYRNKGNLLE

-881 TITASDITS
+881 TITSSDITS

-915 EIAQKEFKTFS
+915 EVAQKEFKTFS
-926 EKLEQYATKTK
+926 ETLEQYATKTK

-943 KDSKNNIITFFKTGD
+943 KDSKNNIVTFFKTGD

-964 NTVTGTQLETNALAN
+964 NTVTGTQLETNVLAN

-1017 YLTENSTGKEVASLV
+1017 YLTENSTGKDVASLV

-1060 TTAYSGM
+1060 TTAYSSM

-1077 NSINYVEKQIT
+1077 KSINYVEKQIT

-1095 AETTAPKQVEEKAK
+1095 AETTAPKQVEVKAK
-1109 PSEISTTKT
+1109 PSEISTTANQDIDKALNSKYKSIT
-1118 DDIKI
+1118 TGDD
-1123 DNISDYDTINDNVD
+1123 INDNLSLSEQIDKVFEQMKISDKSNKVD
-1137 AIKDLQELFK
+1137 YDEL
-1147 DTKIT
+1147 
-1152 DKIKGYD
+1152 
-1159 KDNIKTKIRKWFFDR
+1159 KTKVKKWFFDR
-1174 YVHINEIAK
+1174 YIHINEIAK
-1183 PNNDTL
+1183 PNNDTY
-1189 VSNAISNL
+1189 VREAITQL
-1197 EEVASNAQ
+1197 EEVASNSQ
-1205 KMIHNIQLDN
+1205 IMIHDVQTDSKGNII
-1215 HGKAIGM
+1215 GK
-1222 SLDQIF
+1222 SLDQIMS
-1228 KPLNTKEKM
+1228 PLKNKKQQED
-1237 NNYDKYHRVQL
+1237 YDKYHRLQL
-1248 HIERLNAGVEGIVD
+1248 HIERLNVGVEGVVD
-1262 LSKSDAQKLVARILK
+1262 LSKSDAQKLVNKILK
-1277 SHPEYNAIDN
+1277 AHPEYNAIDN

-1295 LLNNLTDAGVISQE
+1295 LLDLLENNSVISNQ
-1309 LNNKLKNRYKY
+1309 LNEKLRNRYKY

-1334 LGNEKYLKN
+1334 LGNDKYLKN

-1384 NQMAISDNNYSG
+1384 TKMSDSGNYTG

-1405 KNGQITKMKTTTGI
+1405 KNGQITKMKTSTGI

-1433 EITNLPVLKQFKQL
+1433 EITNIPILKQFKQL
-1447 SNLSYKFV
+1447 SDLSYKFV

-1468 FSDSSMIYSKD
+1468 FADSSMIYSKD
-1479 KPGFIKNY
+1479 KAGFIKNY
-1487 PRAVHAIAANSI
+1487 PLAAHAISANSEI
-1499 EFNEARKL
+1499 FNEARML

-1513 KANVEYDAN
+1513 KINVEYDKN
-1522 GNIVEIKENKYTRL
+1522 GNIVSIKENKYSRI
-1536 YNNLENIPKLAEY
+1536 YNNLENMPKLAEY
-1549 MSLKEKYT
+1549 MSLKNKYMKQA
-1557 KKAIADYEAG
+1557 KKDYEAG
-1567 KYNTISLVSKQG
+1567 KYNKNNFNNSVAKSNDGKLIPLYHGTNSFGFEDFSADFNDKTRSYGKENTLVSFFSDNRK
-1579 QDFNKFNET
+1579 NAET
-1588 IVKGHNGKPVYISR
+1588 Y
-1602 HTSSPDEIDYIKT
+1602 
-1615 YKQHNDNYGW
+1615 
-1625 WYANSPTKDKYYNS
+1625 TKDTNNVY
-1639 NESNKFMNDLFDE
+1639 E
-1652 STVKMINDK
+1652 V
-1661 KGVFATISEEYLT
+1661 YLNIQK
-1674 PPSQEQISSSGRYN
+1674 P
-1688 YIEGHLTGKI
+1688 LVVDCDGK
-1698 FDISSDEGYLPFDVL
+1698 SWS
-1713 NESEV
+1713 
-1718 DTQEKFENLEQKR
+1718 
-1731 RDAVTQIYTNLKN
+1731 
-1744 KYDKNNKYSLDD
+1744 SLDPKSNPFGKTKTD
-1756 FRKYI
+1756 DIIVEAIKSGQYDGIIFNNI
-1761 PLIDALK
+1761 IDRGPNYHGK
-1768 LDGYT
+1768 LESMT
-1773 GIVSDYNN
+1773 ANDYVVFDNSQIIQ
-1781 GTKQIVIFDESKFM
+1781 TKN
-1795 PLKEYNELSNKN
+1795 YN
-1807 TISSKDN
+1807 KDN
-1814 ISIYDIQEQA
+1814 ISFADIEEEI
-1824 KLRAKLDA
+1824 KMRAKLDA
-1832 QDINLHFDSGGT
+1832 QDVNLHFDSGGT

-1865 KFIAH
+1865 KFITH
-1870 VGNGVKTPKGAGSL
+1870 VGNSVKTPKGAGSL

-1892 ISTALANR
+1892 IGTALANR

-1921 MIKLDNG
+1921 MIKLDDG

-1963 ALYSA
+1963 SIYSA
-1968 FDQAVLPPDLG
+1968 LDQAVLPPDLG
-1979 NANPFAGFIQAL
+1979 NANPFAGFIQAFK
-1991 NNEDAFG
+1991 NEDTFG

-2069 NIRDY
+2069 NIRDE
-2074 YQYKKEIKTTNDKAE
+2074 YQYKKELKTTNEKAE
-2089 KKYINTGIA
+2089 KKYIDASIS

-2116 ARDMKELYAARDD
+2116 AHDMKELYAARDD

-2143 FEDDDGSIWYYF
+2143 FEDDDGTVWYYF

>member
-14 TTNSSNTSSTKK
+14 TTNHSNTSSTKK

-40 SFFSNYDDEDLKV
+40 SFFSNYDDKDLKV

-58 ETSYKSKYLKTQEQV
+58 ETSYQSKYLKTQEQV

-93 QQAQEIKRQQEE
+93 QQEQEIKRQQEE
-105 AKKQLEEFNKNKDS
+105 AKKQQEEFNKNKDS

-131 WNYDNSNSYT
+131 WNYDSSNSYT

-158 LGITTIDKSKYVGLV
+158 LGITTIDKTQYNDLV
-173 NSEITDYKNKAIEFD
+173 NNEITDYKNKAIEFD

-207 YINKHI
+207 YVNKHT

-222 NYYKPNNGIIDNK
+222 EYYKPNNGIIGDK
-235 ENSTII
+235 ENSIII
-241 NGKSYIKVT
+241 NNKSYIKVT

-282 NKAIEDGNYTT
+282 NKAIENGNYTT

-319 FSYGDDDT
+319 FSYGDDDAG
-327 RWFKNKFNS
+327 WFQNKFNS

-344 NDTLNNNTTSEEVRA
+344 NDTLNNNTTSEEVKV
-359 TLSEEKNKLELE
+359 TLTEEKNKLELE

-383 NSLNKKVSDVDAF
+383 NSLNKKVDDVDAF

-403 WSKVGTMWGETFN
+403 WDKVGTMWGETFD
-416 KFDDGYQFGDI
+416 KFDDGYQFGDV

-450 GSISGI
+450 NGIGGI

-486 YVGKARFV
+486 YVGKARFI

-505 STITGEGS
+505 STITREGS

-580 TNMGFSATS
+580 TNMGFSATG

-632 SAGASAVSSTFNTIK
+632 SAGVSAVSSTFNTIK

-665 AEEGITSFQKYAE
+665 AEEGITSFKKYAE
-678 KYGVYDNKGNL
+678 KYGVYDDSGNL

-703 ESGKIAYTV
+703 ESGKIAYSV

-757 TSIVDNNIDVIK
+757 TSIVDNDIDVIK

-778 ANITDNIKTVLVPSN
+778 ANIVDNIKTVLVPSN

-842 TPSDY
+842 TSSDY

-860 VDEYRNKGNSLE
+860 VDEYRNKGNLLE

-890 GNVNDIMNTAKNKFL
+890 GNVNDIMNAAKNKFL

-1513 KANVEYDAN
+1513 KANVEYDAS

-1567 KYNTISLVSKQG
+1567 KYNKNNFNNSVVKSNDGKLITLYHGTNSFGFEDFSADFNDKTRSYGKENTLVSFFSDNRK
-1579 QDFNKFNET
+1579 NAET
-1588 IVKGHNGKPVYISR
+1588 Y
-1602 HTSSPDEIDYIKT
+1602 
-1615 YKQHNDNYGW
+1615 
-1625 WYANSPTKDKYYNS
+1625 TKDTNNVYEVHLNIQKPLVVDCDSKPWS
-1639 NESNKFMNDLFDE
+1639 NLDPKSNPFGKTKTDDIIVEAIKSGNYD
-1652 STVKMINDK
+1652 
-1661 KGVFATISEEYLT
+1661 GVIFNNIIDRG
-1674 PPSQEQISSSGRYN
+1674 PN
-1688 YIEGHLTGKI
+1688 YHG
-1698 FDISSDEGYLPFDVL
+1698 
-1713 NESEV
+1713 
-1718 DTQEKFENLEQKR
+1718 
-1731 RDAVTQIYTNLKN
+1731 
-1744 KYDKNNKYSLDD
+1744 
-1756 FRKYI
+1756 
-1761 PLIDALK
+1761 K
-1768 LDGYT
+1768 LDS
-1773 GIVSDYNN
+1773 IVANDYVVFDNSQIIQ
-1781 GTKQIVIFDESKFM
+1781 TKN
-1795 PLKEYNELSNKN
+1795 YN
-1807 TISSKDN
+1807 KDN
-1814 ISIYDIQEQA
+1814 ISFADIEEEI
-1824 KLRAKLDA
+1824 KIRAKLDA

-1865 KFIAH
+1865 KFITH

-1921 MIKLDNG
+1921 MIKLDDG
-1928 QYLRVPKGRVQSL
+1928 QYLRVPKGRVQAL

-1963 ALYSA
+1963 SIYSA

-2074 YQYKKEIKTTNDKAE
+2074 YQYKKELKTTNDKAE
-2089 KKYINTGIA
+2089 KKYINTGIS

-2143 FEDDDGSIWYYF
+2143 IEDDDGNIWYYF

>member
-14 TTNSSNTSSTKK
+14 TTNSSNTSSTNK

-40 SFFSNYDDEDLKV
+40 SFFSNYGDEDLKV
-53 SNKNN
+53 SSKNN
-58 ETSYKSKYLKTQEQV
+58 ETSYKSEYLKTQEQV

-93 QQAQEIKRQQEE
+93 QQEQEIKRQQEE

-131 WNYDNSNSYT
+131 WNYDSSNSYT

-158 LGITTIDKSKYVGLV
+158 IGITTIDKAQYNDLV
-173 NSEITDYKNKAIEFD
+173 NNEITDYKNKAVEFD
-188 KKQGAFK
+188 KKQGSFK

-207 YINKHI
+207 YINKHT

-222 NYYKPNNGIIDNK
+222 EYYKPNNGIIDNK

-269 NKKSIYESQFDKL
+269 NKKSIYESQFNKL
-282 NKAIEDGNYTT
+282 NKAIENGNYTT

-319 FSYGDDDT
+319 FSYGDDDAE
-327 RWFKNKFNS
+327 WFKNKFNS

-344 NDTLNNNTTSEEVRA
+344 NDTLNNNTTSEEVRS

-403 WSKVGTMWGETFN
+403 WSKVGTMWGETFD

-450 GSISGI
+450 NGIGGI

-486 YVGKARFV
+486 YVGKARFI

-505 STITGEGS
+505 STITREGS

-580 TNMGFSATS
+580 TNMGFSATG

-665 AEEGITSFQKYAE
+665 AEEGITSFKKYAE
-678 KYGVYDNKGNL
+678 KYGVYDDSGNL

-703 ESGKIAYTV
+703 ESGKIAYSV
-712 SDTKEQEKYNYN
+712 SDTKEQEKYNYS

-731 KVDVKEDAITN
+731 KVDTKEDAITN

-757 TSIVDNNIDVIK
+757 TSIVDNDIDVIK

-778 ANITDNIKTVLVPSN
+778 ANIADNIKTVLVPSN

-860 VDEYRNKGNSLE
+860 VDEYRNKGNLLE

-943 KDSKNNIITFFKTGD
+943 KDSKNNIITFFKTSD

-999 KQINAVNKLHDA
+999 KQINAANKLHDA

-1077 NSINYVEKQIT
+1077 KSFNYVEKQIT

-1095 AETTAPKQVEEKAK
+1095 AETTAPKQVEVKAK
-1109 PSEISTTKT
+1109 PSEISTTENQDIDKALNSKYKSIT
-1118 DDIKI
+1118 TGDD
-1123 DNISDYDTINDNVD
+1123 INDNLALSEQIDKVFEQMKISDKSNKVD
-1137 AIKDLQELFK
+1137 YDEL
-1147 DTKIT
+1147 
-1152 DKIKGYD
+1152 
-1159 KDNIKTKIRKWFFDR
+1159 KTKVKKWFFDR

-1183 PNNDTL
+1183 PNNDTY
-1189 VSNAISNL
+1189 VREAITQL
-1197 EEVASNAQ
+1197 EEVASNSQ
-1205 KMIHNIQLDN
+1205 VMIHNVQTDSEGNII
-1215 HGKAIGM
+1215 GK
-1222 SLDQIF
+1222 SLDQIMS
-1228 KPLNTKEKM
+1228 PLKTKKQQED
-1237 NNYDKYHRVQL
+1237 YDKYHRLQL
-1248 HIERLNAGVEGIVD
+1248 HIERLNANVEGVVD
-1262 LSKSDAQKLVARILK
+1262 LSKSDAQKLVNKILK
-1277 SHPEYNAIDN
+1277 SHPEYNYIDN

-1295 LLNNLTDAGVISQE
+1295 LLDLLENSGVISNQ
-1309 LNNKLKNRYKY
+1309 LNEKLRNKYKY
-1320 YMPIYSSELSTFKD
+1320 YMPIYSSELSTFKY
-1334 LGNEKYLKN
+1334 LGDKKYLKN

-1384 NQMAISDNNYSG
+1384 TKMSDSGNYTG

-1405 KNGQITKMKTTTGI
+1405 KDGQITKMKTTTGI
-1419 VDDITNNSLLHIAD
+1419 VDDITNNSLLHVAD
-1433 EITNLPVLKQFKQL
+1433 EITNIPVLKQFKQL
-1447 SNLSYKFV
+1447 SDLSYKFV

-1468 FSDSSMIYSKD
+1468 FADSSMIYSKD
-1479 KPGFIKNY
+1479 KAGFIKNY
-1487 PRAVHAIAANSI
+1487 PLAAHAISANSEI
-1499 EFNEARKL
+1499 FNEARML

-1513 KANVEYDAN
+1513 KVNVEYDKN
-1522 GNIVEIKENKYTRL
+1522 GNIVSIKENKYSRL

-1549 MSLKEKYT
+1549 MSLKNKYMKQA
-1557 KKAIADYEAG
+1557 KKDYEAG
-1567 KYNTISLVSKQG
+1567 KYNKNNFNNSVAKSNDGKLIPLYHGTNSFGFEDFSADFNDKTRSYGKENTLVSFFSDSRK
-1579 QDFNKFNET
+1579 NAET
-1588 IVKGHNGKPVYISR
+1588 Y
-1602 HTSSPDEIDYIKT
+1602 
-1615 YKQHNDNYGW
+1615 
-1625 WYANSPTKDKYYNS
+1625 TKDTNNVYEVYLNIQKPLVVDCDSKSWS
-1639 NESNKFMNDLFDE
+1639 NLDPKSNPFGKTKTDDIIVE
-1652 STVKMINDK
+1652 AIK
-1661 KGVFATISEEYLT
+1661 
-1674 PPSQEQISSSGRYN
+1674 SG
-1688 YIEGHLTGKI
+1688 
-1698 FDISSDEGYLPFDVL
+1698 
-1713 NESEV
+1713 
-1718 DTQEKFENLEQKR
+1718 
-1731 RDAVTQIYTNLKN
+1731 
-1744 KYDKNNKYSLDD
+1744 KYD
-1756 FRKYI
+1756 
-1761 PLIDALK
+1761 
-1768 LDGYT
+1768 G
-1773 GIVSDYNN
+1773 
-1781 GTKQIVIFDESKFM
+1781 VIFNNIIDRGPNYHGKLESMTANDYVVFDNSQIIQTKN
-1795 PLKEYNELSNKN
+1795 YN
-1807 TISSKDN
+1807 KDN
-1814 ISIYDIQEQA
+1814 ISFSDIEEEI
-1824 KLRAKLDA
+1824 KMRAKLDA
-1832 QDINLHFDSGGT
+1832 QNVNLHFDSGGT

-1865 KFIAH
+1865 KFITH

-1892 ISTALANR
+1892 VSTALANR

-1921 MIKLDNG
+1921 MIKLDDG
-1928 QYLRVPKGRVQSL
+1928 QYLRVPKGRVQAL

-1963 ALYSA
+1963 SLYSA

-2074 YQYKKEIKTTNDKAE
+2074 YQYKKELKTTNDKAE
-2089 KKYINTGIA
+2089 KKYINTGIS

-2116 ARDMKELYAARDD
+2116 ANDMKELYAARDD

-2143 FEDDDGSIWYYF
+2143 IEDDDGNIWYYF

>member
-26 KKKKNEIDVNNFTE
+26 KKNEIDVNNFTE
-40 SFFSNYDDEDLKV
+40 SFFSNYDDKDLKV
-53 SNKNN
+53 SSKNN

-93 QQAQEIKRQQEE
+93 QEREIKKQQEE
-105 AKKQLEEFNKNKDS
+105 AKKQQEEFNKNKDS

-131 WNYDNSNSYT
+131 WNYDASNSYT

-146 VVDKNSLNKSDK
+146 VIDKNSLNKSDK
-158 LGITTIDKSKYVGLV
+158 LGITTIDKSQYAGLV
-173 NSEITDYKNKAIEFD
+173 NNEITDYKNKAIEFD
-188 KKQGAFK
+188 KKQDTLK
-195 QFSNVPKLKDNN
+195 QFSNTPKLKDNN
-207 YINKHI
+207 YANKHT

-222 NYYKPNNGIIDNK
+222 EYYKPNNGIIDDK
-235 ENSTII
+235 KNSIII
-241 NGKSYIKVT
+241 NNKSYIKVT

-269 NKKSIYESQFDKL
+269 NKTSVYEYQFNKL
-282 NKAIEDGNYTT
+282 NKAIENGNYTT

-319 FSYGDDDT
+319 FSYGDDDAG
-327 RWFKNKFNS
+327 WFKNKFNS

-383 NSLNKKVSDVDAF
+383 NSLNKKVDDVDAF

-403 WSKVGTMWGETFN
+403 WNKVGTMWGETFD
-416 KFDDGYQFGDI
+416 KFDDGYQFGDV

-450 GSISGI
+450 NSIGGI

-486 YVGKARFV
+486 YVGQARFY

-505 STITGEGS
+505 SKITGKGS

-580 TNMGFSATS
+580 TNMGFSDIG

-618 YAEAIKAAEIAFVT
+618 YAEAIKAAKIAFVT

-647 YGDQASYYNA
+647 YGDRASYYNA

-678 KYGVYDNKGNL
+678 KYGVYDDSGNL

-712 SDTKEQEKYNYN
+712 SDTKEQEKYNYS

-731 KVDVKEDAITN
+731 KVDAKEDAITN

-757 TSIVDNNIDVIK
+757 TSIVDNDIDVIK

-778 ANITDNIKTVLVPSN
+778 ANIVDNIKTVLVPSN

-860 VDEYRNKGNSLE
+860 VDEYRNKGNLLE

-937 ENRTYI
+937 ENRAYI

-985 IINGNLNSKLGLMK
+985 IINGNLNSKLGLIK

-1032 NQNRNMSK
+1032 NQNKNMSK

-1077 NSINYVEKQIT
+1077 KSVNYVEKQIT

-1095 AETTAPKQVEEKAK
+1095 AETTAPKQVEVKAK
-1109 PSEISTTKT
+1109 PSEISTTENQDIDKVLNSKYKSIT
-1118 DDIKI
+1118 TGDD
-1123 DNISDYDTINDNVD
+1123 INDNLALSEQIDKVFEQMKISDKSNKVD
-1137 AIKDLQELFK
+1137 YDEL
-1147 DTKIT
+1147 
-1152 DKIKGYD
+1152 
-1159 KDNIKTKIRKWFFDR
+1159 KTKVKKWFFDR

-1183 PNNDTL
+1183 PNNDTY
-1189 VSNAISNL
+1189 VREAITQL
-1197 EEVASNAQ
+1197 EEVASNSQ
-1205 KMIHNIQLDN
+1205 VMIHNVQTDSKGNII
-1215 HGKAIGM
+1215 GK
-1222 SLDQIF
+1222 SLDQIMS
-1228 KPLNTKEKM
+1228 PLKTKKQQED
-1237 NNYDKYHRVQL
+1237 YDKYHRLQL
-1248 HIERLNAGVEGIVD
+1248 HIERLNAGVEGVVD
-1262 LSKSDAQKLVARILK
+1262 LSKSDAQKLVNKILK
-1277 SHPEYNAIDN
+1277 AHPEYNVIDN

-1295 LLNNLTDAGVISQE
+1295 LLDLLEDNGVISNQ
-1309 LNNKLKNRYKY
+1309 LNEKLRNRYKY

-1334 LGNEKYLKN
+1334 LGNDKYLKN

-1384 NQMAISDNNYSG
+1384 TKMADSGNYTG
-1396 DSSADLIYY
+1396 DSSSDLIYY
-1405 KNGQITKMKTTTGI
+1405 KDGQITKMKTTTGI

-1433 EITNLPVLKQFKQL
+1433 EITNIPVLKQFKQL
-1447 SNLSYKFV
+1447 SDLSYKFV

-1468 FSDSSMIYSKD
+1468 FADSSMIYSKD
-1479 KPGFIKNY
+1479 KAGFIKNY
-1487 PRAVHAIAANSI
+1487 PLAVHAISANSEI
-1499 EFNEARKL
+1499 FNEARML

-1513 KANVEYDAN
+1513 KVNVEYDAN

-1549 MSLKEKYT
+1549 MSLKNKYM
-1557 KKAIADYEAG
+1557 KQARADYEAG
-1567 KYNTISLVSKQG
+1567 KYNVVDNHLEFNDDENYALEIWVGPDSYFINENLRAGTEQNIKDKKLLQSIDDLTGALNKYKSISGTFNRSIMFTNEELQEFLSRYKEGNIITEKAFTSMSYDVYDASWNVQMKIKTDNAKDVSKVMRSDEKELLLQRG
-1579 QDFNKFNET
+1579 SQFRVDKITNE
-1588 IVKGHNGKPVYISR
+1588 NGKYYLELTDV
-1602 HTSSPDEIDYIKT
+1602 SPDTSIFKS
-1615 YKQHNDNYGW
+1615 KSLND
-1625 WYANSPTKDKYYNS
+1625 A
-1639 NESNKFMNDLFDE
+1639 M
-1652 STVKMINDK
+1652 
-1661 KGVFATISEEYLT
+1661 
-1674 PPSQEQISSSGRYN
+1674 
-1688 YIEGHLTGKI
+1688 
-1698 FDISSDEGYLPFDVL
+1698 
-1713 NESEV
+1713 
-1718 DTQEKFENLEQKR
+1718 EN
-1731 RDAVTQIYTNLKN
+1731 I
-1744 KYDKNNKYSLDD
+1744 
-1756 FRKYI
+1756 
-1761 PLIDALK
+1761 
-1768 LDGYT
+1768 
-1773 GIVSDYNN
+1773 
-1781 GTKQIVIFDESKFM
+1781 
-1795 PLKEYNELSNKN
+1795 
-1807 TISSKDN
+1807 
-1814 ISIYDIQEQA
+1814 
-1824 KLRAKLDA
+1824 KLRAKIEA
-1832 QDINLHFDSGGT
+1832 QDVNLHFDSGGT

-1865 KFIAH
+1865 KFITH

-1892 ISTALANR
+1892 VGTALANR

-1921 MIKLDNG
+1921 MIKLDDG
-1928 QYLRVPKGRVQSL
+1928 QYLRVPKGRVQAL

-1953 TEDDAKTYAE
+1953 TEDDAKIYAE
-1963 ALYSA
+1963 SIYSA
-1968 FDQAVLPPDLG
+1968 FDQAVLPPDLS

-1998 NEIYSNTYDSNTK
+1998 NEIYSNTYDSNIK

-2024 FGRYGRIANDIID
+2024 FGRYGRIVNDIID

-2074 YQYKKEIKTTNDKAE
+2074 YQYKKELKTTNDKAE
-2089 KKYINTGIA
+2089 KKYIDTSIS
-2098 ALNSISSEINDGK
+2098 ALNSISAEINDGK

-2116 ARDMKELYAARDD
+2116 AQDMKELYAARDD

-2143 FEDDDGSIWYYF
+2143 VKDDDGTIWYYF
-2155 DDHCFKYYKVNH
+2155 DDHCFKYYKVKH

>member
-6 SDFFKNNK
+6 PDFFKNNK
-14 TTNSSNTSSTKK
+14 TTSSSTTSST

-40 SFFSNYDDEDLKV
+40 SFFSNYNDEDLKV
-53 SNKNN
+53 SSKNN
-58 ETSYKSKYLKTQEQV
+58 ETSYQSEYLKTQEQV

-93 QQAQEIKRQQEE
+93 QQEQEIKKQQEE

-131 WNYDNSNSYT
+131 WDYDASNNAT

-158 LGITTIDKSKYVGLV
+158 LGITTIDKTQYAGLV
-173 NSEITDYKNKAIEFD
+173 NGEITDYKNKALEFD
-188 KKQGAFK
+188 KKQELLK
-195 QFSNVPKLKDNN
+195 QVSNAPKLQDNN
-207 YINKHI
+207 YINKHS

-222 NYYKPNNGIIDNK
+222 EYYKPNNGIIDDK
-235 ENSTII
+235 ENSIVI
-241 NGKSYIKVT
+241 NNKSYTKVT
-250 DEKPKTYFEE
+250 EKKPKTYFEE
-260 ISGPKNPYE
+260 TSRPKNPYE
-269 NKKSIYESQFDKL
+269 NKTSVYESQFNKL
-282 NKAIEDGNYTT
+282 NKAIENGDYTT

-312 SIIANGI
+312 GIIANGI
-319 FSYGDDDT
+319 FSYGDDAAG
-327 RWFKNKFNS
+327 WFQNKFNS

-344 NDTLNNNTTSEEVRA
+344 NDTLNNNTTSEEVKT
-359 TLSEEKNKLELE
+359 TLNEEKNKLELE
-371 NQLIQYNRLFYI
+371 NQLVQYNRLFYI
-383 NSLNKKVSDVDAF
+383 NSLNKKVDDVDTF
-396 MDPVNEA
+396 MDPVYDTWN
-403 WSKVGTMWGETFN
+403 KVGTMYGETFN
-416 KFDDGYQFGDI
+416 KFDDGYQLGDV
-427 FKTGVN
+427 FKTGTN

-445 GKMIN
+445 GNMIN

-456 ESLIFSDLDD
+456 ESLVFSDLAD

-486 YVGKARFV
+486 YVGQARFY

-505 STITGEGS
+505 SALTREGS
-513 ATIETSDKSIK
+513 ATIDTPDGSIK
-524 TASGWNALG
+524 TANKWNALG

-552 GTVTGKVG
+552 GIATGKVG
-560 NKAALEAERKWY
+560 NKAMLEAERKWY

-580 TNMGFSATS
+580 TNMGVHGTGEAT
-589 EASEEFIQTYAEAM
+589 EEFIQTYAEAM
-603 QNMNEDMSWSFFKEH
+603 QNMNENMSWSFFKEH
-618 YAEAIKAAEIAFVT
+618 YAEAIKAAGIAFVT

-657 QGNYIGPG
+657 MGDYIGPG
-665 AEEGITSFQKYAE
+665 AEEGLTSFKKYVE
-678 KYGVYDNKGNL
+678 KYGVYGDEGNL

-712 SDTKEQEKYNYN
+712 SDTKEQEKYNYS
-724 SLDSSNV
+724 SLDNSNI
-731 KVDVKEDAITN
+731 KVDTKEDAVTN

-757 TSIVDNNIDVIK
+757 TSVVDNDIDVIK

-778 ANITDNIKTVLVPSN
+778 ANIADNTKTILVPSD

-814 SESFYDDIVDYINN
+814 SDSFYDDIVDYINN

-842 TPSDY
+842 IPSDY
-847 TFSPIEV
+847 TFSPIEI

-860 VDEYRNKGNSLE
+860 VDEYRNKGNLLE
-872 TINTGKPLA
+872 TLQTNKPLA

-890 GNVNDIMNTAKNKFL
+890 GNINDIMNTAKNKFL

-943 KDSKNNIITFFKTGD
+943 KDSKNNIVTFFKTGD
-958 NIYEAV
+958 NIYETV
-964 NTVTGTQLETNALAN
+964 NTVNGTQLETNVLAN
-979 VKTNGN
+979 VKTDGN

-1017 YLTENSTGKEVASLV
+1017 YLTENSTGKEVASLI

-1077 NSINYVEKQIT
+1077 KSVNYVEKQIT

-1095 AETTAPKQVEEKAK
+1095 VETTAPKQVEVKAK
-1109 PSEISTTKT
+1109 PSEISTTENQ
-1118 DDIKI
+1118 
-1123 DNISDYDTINDNVD
+1123 DNDKALNSKDKSITTGDEINDNIALSNEIDKAFEQMKISDKSNKVNYD
-1137 AIKDLQELFK
+1137 EL
-1147 DTKIT
+1147 
-1152 DKIKGYD
+1152 
-1159 KDNIKTKIRKWFFDR
+1159 KTKVKKWFFDR
-1174 YVHINEIAK
+1174 YTHINEIAK
-1183 PNNDTL
+1183 PNNDTY
-1189 VSNAISNL
+1189 VREAITQL
-1197 EEVASNAQ
+1197 EEVASESHT
-1205 KMIHNIQLDN
+1205 MIHDVQTDSKGNII
-1215 HGKAIGM
+1215 GKSI
-1222 SLDQIF
+1222 DQIMS
-1228 KPLNTKEKM
+1228 PLKTKKQQED
-1237 NNYDKYHRVQL
+1237 YDKYHRLQL

-1262 LSKSDAQKLVARILK
+1262 LSKSDAQKLVDKILK
-1277 SHPEYNAIDN
+1277 AHPEYAAIDN

-1295 LLNNLTDAGVISQE
+1295 LLDLLESKGVISHQ
-1309 LNNKLKNRYKY
+1309 LNEKLRNRYKY
-1320 YMPIYSSELSTFKD
+1320 YMPIYSSELTTFKD
-1334 LGNEKYLKN
+1334 LGNDKYLKN

-1384 NQMAISDNNYSG
+1384 TKMSESGNYTG

-1405 KNGQITKMKTTTGI
+1405 KDGQITKMKTTTGI
-1419 VDDITNNSLLHIAD
+1419 VDDITNNSLLHTAD
-1433 EITNLPVLKQFKQL
+1433 EITNVPVLKLFKQL
-1447 SNLSYKFV
+1447 SDLSYKFV

-1468 FSDSSMIYSKD
+1468 FADSFMIYSKD
-1479 KPGFIKNY
+1479 KLGFIKNY
-1487 PRAVHAIAANSI
+1487 PLAVHAISANSEI
-1499 EFNEARKL
+1499 FNEARNL

-1513 KANVEYDAN
+1513 KINIEYDAN
-1522 GNIVEIKENKYTRL
+1522 GNTIEVKENKYSRL

-1549 MSLKEKYT
+1549 MSLKEKYM
-1557 KKAIADYEAG
+1557 KQARADYEAG
-1567 KYNTISLVSKQG
+1567 KY
-1579 QDFNKFNET
+1579 
-1588 IVKGHNGKPVYISR
+1588 
-1602 HTSSPDEIDYIKT
+1602 
-1615 YKQHNDNYGW
+1615 
-1625 WYANSPTKDKYYNS
+1625 
-1639 NESNKFMNDLFDE
+1639 
-1652 STVKMINDK
+1652 
-1661 KGVFATISEEYLT
+1661 
-1674 PPSQEQISSSGRYN
+1674 
-1688 YIEGHLTGKI
+1688 
-1698 FDISSDEGYLPFDVL
+1698 
-1713 NESEV
+1713 
-1718 DTQEKFENLEQKR
+1718 
-1731 RDAVTQIYTNLKN
+1731 
-1744 KYDKNNKYSLDD
+1744 DKNNITVYRTNLVGGKKIDTPSMFGDGKYYGLDTKTQD
-1756 FRKYI
+1756 MYEKEYTYEGAKVNKTSEIIDGSKLFDIEIEKNYSDVGADYYYDTKVAQILGNSIINNNIATKEDVDSILNNENITRVEKMNKLNKLVEANGYDGL
-1761 PLIDALK
+1761 LINF
-1768 LDGYT
+1768 DGNIEHNANFST
-1773 GIVSDYNN
+1773 TPEENK
-1781 GTKQIVIFDESKFM
+1781 KQLNSQVFNTYGGNQILIFDGQNVEA
-1795 PLKEYNELSNKN
+1795 
-1807 TISSKDN
+1807 KDN
-1814 ISIYDIQEQA
+1814 IKSFADIEEEI
-1824 KLRAKLDA
+1824 KMRAKLDA
-1832 QDINLHFDSGGT
+1832 QDVNLHFDSGGT
-1844 VSKALSKAG
+1844 ISKALSKAG

-1865 KFIAH
+1865 EFVTH
-1870 VGNGVKTPKGAGSL
+1870 VSNGVKTPKGAGSL

-1892 ISTALANR
+1892 VGTALANR

-1921 MIKLDNG
+1921 MIKLDDG
-1928 QYLRVPKGRVQSL
+1928 QYLRVPKGRVQAL
-1941 YNVLFEYASGIR
+1941 YNVLFEYASSIR

-1963 ALYSA
+1963 SIYSA

-1979 NANPFAGFIQAL
+1979 NANPFAGFIQAFK
-1991 NNEDAFG
+1991 NEDAFG
-1998 NEIYSNTYDSNTK
+1998 NEIYSDKYDSNTK

-2024 FGRYGRIANDIID
+2024 FGRYGRIVNDIID

-2061 NRHLSTVY
+2061 NRHLSTIY
-2069 NIRDY
+2069 NIRDDD
-2074 YQYKKEIKTTNDKAE
+2074 QYKKELKTTNDKAE
-2089 KKYINTGIA
+2089 KKYIDTGISA
-2098 ALNSISSEINDGK
+2098 VNSISAEINDGT

-2116 ARDMKELYAARDD
+2116 AHDMKELYAARDD

-2143 FEDDDGSIWYYF
+2143 VEDDDSTIWYYF

-2175 FKKMW
+2175 CKKMW

>member
-6 SDFFKNNK
+6 SNFFNDKNK
-14 TTNSSNTSSTKK
+14 SSSTASYTKK
-26 KKKKNEIDVNNFTE
+26 KKNNIDVNNFTE

-58 ETSYKSKYLKTQEQV
+58 KTSYQYEYLKTQEQV
-73 DEYNDFISKLNTD
+73 DEYNDFISKLNAD

-93 QQAQEIKRQQEE
+93 QQEIEIKKQQEE
-105 AKKQLEEFNKNKDS
+105 AKKQQEEFNKNKES
-119 MKQERTNHLIYN
+119 MKQERTNYLIYN
-131 WNYDNSNSYT
+131 WNYDSSNKST

-146 VVDKNSLNKSDK
+146 MVDTNTLSKSDK
-158 LGITTIDKSKYVGLV
+158 LGIVTINKSQYFDLV
-173 NSEITDYKNKAIEFD
+173 NNELAGY
-188 KKQGAFK
+188 KKQAEEYYKK
-195 QFSNVPKLKDNN
+195 QQERQELFEPHKSNNDA
-207 YINKHI
+207 YINKHF
-213 KEGWIIKDG
+213 KEGWIIKNG
-222 NYYKPNNGIIDNK
+222 EYYKPYGNKKSYVKVRDEKENIITIDN
-235 ENSTII
+235 
-241 NGKSYIKVT
+241 KSYIKVL
-250 DEKPKTYFEE
+250 DEKPKSLLDEKTKYEK
-260 ISGPKNPYE
+260 PKNYSDEKVKYDNPYG
-269 NKKSIYESQFDKL
+269 NKKSIYESQFNKL
-282 NKAIEDGNYTT
+282 NKAIIDGDYTT

-319 FSYGDDDT
+319 FNYGAADT
-327 RWFKNKFNS
+327 EWFQNKFNS

-344 NDTLNNNTTSEEVRA
+344 NDTLNNDTTSEEVKV
-359 TLSEEKNKLELE
+359 TLTKEKNKLELE

-383 NSLNKKVSDVDAF
+383 NSLNKKVSDTEAF
-396 MDPVNEA
+396 IKPIYDTWE
-403 WSKVGTMWGETFN
+403 KVGTMWGETFDE
-416 KFDDGYQFGDI
+416 FDNGYQFGDV

-433 IFNNSIQSLGAT
+433 IFNNSIQSLGST
-445 GKMIN
+445 GKMVN
-450 GSISGI
+450 NSFGGI

-466 SEFKDTWLPAITD
+466 SEFKDVWLPAMTD
-479 VATYLIP
+479 VSTYLIP
-486 YVGKARFV
+486 YVGQARFY
-494 INYAEPASVIS
+494 INYAEPSSVIS
-505 STITGEGS
+505 SAITREGS
-513 ATIETSDKSIK
+513 ATIDTPDGSIK
-524 TASGWNALG
+524 TANGWNALG
-533 ATVNIAANYFSD
+533 ATINIAANWFSD
-545 YIFSRMR
+545 YLFGRIR
-552 GTVTGKVG
+552 GTATGKVG
-560 NKAALEAERKWY
+560 NKTMLEFERKWY
-572 SNSARRIL
+572 KNSGRRIL
-580 TNMGFSATS
+580 TNMGFSATG

-603 QNMNEDMSWSFFKEH
+603 QNMNENMSWSFFKEH
-618 YAEAIKAAEIAFVT
+618 YAEAIKAATIAFAT
-632 SAGASAVSSTFNTIK
+632 AAGASAISSTFNTIK

-665 AEEGITSFQKYAE
+665 AEEGMTSFKQYAK
-678 KYGVYDNKGNL
+678 KYGVYDYSGNL
-689 IGVQNIRINEEVSD
+689 IGVQNIRINEEVTD
-703 ESGKIAYTV
+703 ESGKIAYSV
-712 SDTKEQEKYNYN
+712 SDTKEQDKYNYS
-724 SLDSSNV
+724 SLDNSNV

-742 IETQLEEGKIVTLTN
+742 IETQLEEGKIVTLIN
-757 TSIVDNNIDVIK
+757 TSIVDNDIDVIK

-778 ANITDNIKTVLVPSN
+778 ANIADNIKTVLVPSD

-814 SESFYDDIVDYINN
+814 SDSFYDDIVDYINN
-828 SADSNIVFKNANDF
+828 SADSNIIFKNANDF
-842 TPSDY
+842 IPSDY

-854 KEINNL
+854 KEINNV
-860 VDEYRNKGNSLE
+860 VDEYRNKGKLLE
-872 TINTGKPLA
+872 TLHTNKPLA

-890 GNVNDIMNTAKNKFL
+890 GNINDIMNAAKSKFL

-915 EIAQKEFKTFS
+915 EIAQQEFKIFS

-943 KDSKNNIITFFKTGD
+943 KDSRNNIVTFFKTGD
-958 NIYEAV
+958 NTYEAV
-964 NTVTGTQLETNALAN
+964 DTVTDSQLKTNVLAN

-1032 NQNRNMSK
+1032 NQNKNMSK

-1047 VDGIIQGKNKVRL
+1047 VDGIIQGKNKVIL

-1077 NSINYVEKQIT
+1077 KSVNYVEKQIT

-1109 PSEISTTKT
+1109 PSEISTTTNQDIDKALNSKYKSIT
-1118 DDIKI
+1118 TGDD
-1123 DNISDYDTINDNVD
+1123 INDNLTLSEQIDKVFEQMKISD
-1137 AIKDLQELFK
+1137 KSNKINYDEL
-1147 DTKIT
+1147 
-1152 DKIKGYD
+1152 
-1159 KDNIKTKIRKWFFDR
+1159 KTKVKKWFFDR
-1174 YVHINEIAK
+1174 YTHINEIAK
-1183 PNNDTL
+1183 PNNDTI
-1189 VSNAISNL
+1189 VREAITQL
-1197 EEVASNAQ
+1197 EEVASDAQ
-1205 KMIHNIQLDN
+1205 VMIHNVQLDSSRDIN
-1215 HGKAIGM
+1215 NAKK

-1228 KPLNTKEKM
+1228 KPLKTKKQQED
-1237 NNYDKYHRVQL
+1237 YDKYHRLQL
-1248 HIERLNAGVEGIVD
+1248 HIERLNAGVEGVVD
-1262 LSKSDAQKLVARILK
+1262 LSKADAQKLVDKILK
-1277 SHPEYNAIDN
+1277 AHPEYNAIDN
-1287 DLRIYNNN
+1287 DLRIYNNT
-1295 LLNNLTDAGVISQE
+1295 LLDLLENNGVISNQ
-1309 LNNKLKNRYKY
+1309 LNEKLRNRYKY

-1334 LGNEKYLKN
+1334 LGNDKYLKN
-1343 MKVDNTID
+1343 MKVDNTIN

-1384 NQMAISDNNYSG
+1384 TKMSESGNYTG

-1405 KNGQITKMKTTTGI
+1405 RDGKITKMKTTTGI

-1433 EITNLPVLKQFKQL
+1433 EITNIPVLKQFKQL

-1468 FSDSSMIYSKD
+1468 LADSSMIYSKD
-1479 KPGFIKNY
+1479 KAGFIKYY
-1487 PRAVHAIAANSI
+1487 PLAVHAISANSEI
-1499 EFNEARKL
+1499 FNEARML

-1513 KANVEYDAN
+1513 KINIEYDAN
-1522 GNIVEIKENKYTRL
+1522 GNTIEVKENKYTRL

-1549 MSLKEKYT
+1549 MSLKEKYM
-1557 KKAIADYEAG
+1557 KQARKDYEAG
-1567 KYNTISLVSKQG
+1567 KYNKNNFNNSVAKSNDGKLIPLYHGTNSFGFEDFSADFNDKTRSYGKENILVSFFSDNRK
-1579 QDFNKFNET
+1579 NAET
-1588 IVKGHNGKPVYISR
+1588 Y
-1602 HTSSPDEIDYIKT
+1602 
-1615 YKQHNDNYGW
+1615 
-1625 WYANSPTKDKYYNS
+1625 TKDINNVYEVYLNIQKPLVVDCDSKSWS
-1639 NESNKFMNDLFDE
+1639 NLDPKSNPFGKTKTDDIIVE
-1652 STVKMINDK
+1652 AIK
-1661 KGVFATISEEYLT
+1661 
-1674 PPSQEQISSSGRYN
+1674 SG
-1688 YIEGHLTGKI
+1688 
-1698 FDISSDEGYLPFDVL
+1698 
-1713 NESEV
+1713 
-1718 DTQEKFENLEQKR
+1718 
-1731 RDAVTQIYTNLKN
+1731 
-1744 KYDKNNKYSLDD
+1744 KYD
-1756 FRKYI
+1756 
-1761 PLIDALK
+1761 
-1768 LDGYT
+1768 G
-1773 GIVSDYNN
+1773 
-1781 GTKQIVIFDESKFM
+1781 VIFNNIIDRGPNYHGKLESVVANDYVVFDNSQIIQTKN
-1795 PLKEYNELSNKN
+1795 YN
-1807 TISSKDN
+1807 KDN
-1814 ISIYDIQEQA
+1814 ISFADIEEEI
-1824 KLRAKLDA
+1824 KMRAKLDA
-1832 QDINLHFDSGGT
+1832 QDVNLHFDSGGT

-1865 KFIAH
+1865 KFITH
-1870 VGNGVKTPKGAGSL
+1870 VGNNIKTPKGAGSL
-1884 MLEFVAVG
+1884 MLEFIAVG
-1892 ISTALANR
+1892 VGTALANR

-1921 MIKLDNG
+1921 MIKLDDG

-1963 ALYSA
+1963 SIYSA

-1979 NANPFAGFIQAL
+1979 NANPFAGFIQVL
-1991 NNEDAFG
+1991 NNEVAFG

-2024 FGRYGRIANDIID
+2024 FGRYGRIVNDIID

-2069 NIRDY
+2069 NIRNE
-2074 YQYKKEIKTTNDKAE
+2074 YQYKKELKTTNDKAE
-2089 KKYINTGIA
+2089 KKYIDTGIS
-2098 ALNSISSEINDGK
+2098 ALNSISAEINDGK

-2116 ARDMKELYAARDD
+2116 AQDMKELYAARDD

-2134 IHNYKNYDV
+2134 IHNYKNYEV
-2143 FEDDDGSIWYYF
+2143 VKDDDGTIWYYF
-2155 DDHCFKYYKVNH
+2155 DDHCFKYHKVNH

>member
-14 TTNSSNTSSTKK
+14 TASSSTTSSK

-58 ETSYKSKYLKTQEQV
+58 ETSYQSEYLKTQEQV

-93 QQAQEIKRQQEE
+93 QQEREIKKQQEE
-105 AKKQLEEFNKNKDS
+105 AKKQQEEFNKNKDS

-131 WNYDNSNSYT
+131 WNYDESNGAT

-146 VVDKNSLNKSDK
+146 TVDKNLLNKSDK
-158 LGITTIDKSKYVGLV
+158 LGITTIDKTQYSSLV
-173 NSEITDYKNKAIEFD
+173 NNEIAGYKKQAEEFD
-188 KKQGAFK
+188 KKQEMLK
-195 QFSNVPKLKDNN
+195 QFSNAPKLPNN
-207 YINKHI
+207 DYINK
-213 KEGWIIKDG
+213 
-222 NYYKPNNGIIDNK
+222 Y
-235 ENSTII
+235 T
-241 NGKSYIKVT
+241 
-250 DEKPKTYFEE
+250 
-260 ISGPKNPYE
+260 KNPYE

-282 NKAIEDGNYTT
+282 NKAITDGDYTT
-293 ANNALQVI
+293 ANNALQAI

-319 FSYGDDDT
+319 FSYGDDDAG
-327 RWFKNKFNS
+327 WFQNKFNS

-359 TLSEEKNKLELE
+359 TLAEEKNKLELE

-383 NSLNKKVSDVDAF
+383 NSLNKKVNDVDSF
-396 MDPVNEA
+396 MDPVYEA
-403 WSKVGTMWGETFN
+403 WNKVGTMWGETFD
-416 KFDDGYQFGDI
+416 KFDNGYQFGDV

-486 YVGKARFV
+486 YVGQARFY

-505 STITGEGS
+505 SAITREGS

-524 TASGWNALG
+524 TASGWNAIG

-560 NKAALEAERKWY
+560 NKATLEAERKWY

-580 TNMGFSATS
+580 TNMGFSATG

-632 SAGASAVSSTFNTIK
+632 AAGATAVSSTINTIK

-665 AEEGITSFQKYAE
+665 AEEGMTSFKQYAE
-678 KYGVYDNKGNL
+678 HYGVYDDNGNL

-703 ESGKIAYTV
+703 ESGKIAYNV
-712 SDTKEQEKYNYN
+712 SDTKEQEKYNYS
-724 SLDSSNV
+724 SLDSSNI
-731 KVDVKEDAITN
+731 KVDTKEDAITN

-757 TSIVDNNIDVIK
+757 TSIVDNDIDVIK

-778 ANITDNIKTVLVPSN
+778 ANITDNIKTVLVPSD

-814 SESFYDDIVDYINN
+814 SDSFYDDIVDYINN
-828 SADSNIVFKNANDF
+828 SADSNIIFKNANDF
-842 TPSDY
+842 IPSDY

-860 VDEYRNKGNSLE
+860 VDEYRNKGNLLE
-872 TINTGKPLA
+872 TINTGKPLS

-915 EIAQKEFKTFS
+915 DVAQKEFKTFS

-943 KDSKNNIITFFKTGD
+943 KDSRNNIITFFKTGD

-964 NTVTGTQLETNALAN
+964 NTVTGSQLETNVLAN

-1060 TTAYSGM
+1060 ITAYSGM

-1077 NSINYVEKQIT
+1077 KSINYVEKQIT

-1095 AETTAPKQVEEKAK
+1095 AETTAPKQVEVKAK
-1109 PSEISTTKT
+1109 PSEISTTENQDIDKALNSKYKSIT
-1118 DDIKI
+1118 TGDD
-1123 DNISDYDTINDNVD
+1123 INDNLALSEQIDKVFEQMKISDKSNKVD
-1137 AIKDLQELFK
+1137 YDEL
-1147 DTKIT
+1147 
-1152 DKIKGYD
+1152 
-1159 KDNIKTKIRKWFFDR
+1159 KTKVKKWFFDR

-1183 PNNDTL
+1183 PNNDTY
-1189 VSNAISNL
+1189 VREAITQL
-1197 EEVASNAQ
+1197 EEVASNSQ
-1205 KMIHNIQLDN
+1205 IMIHNVQTDSKGNII
-1215 HGKAIGM
+1215 GK
-1222 SLDQIF
+1222 SLDQIMS
-1228 KPLNTKEKM
+1228 PLKTKKQQKD
-1237 NNYDKYHRVQL
+1237 YDKYHRLQL
-1248 HIERLNAGVEGIVD
+1248 HIERLNANVEGVVD
-1262 LSKSDAQKLVARILK
+1262 LSKSDAQKLVNKILK
-1277 SHPEYNAIDN
+1277 VHPEYNSIDN

-1295 LLNNLTDAGVISQE
+1295 LLDLLENNGVISNQ
-1309 LNNKLKNRYKY
+1309 LNEKLRNRYKY
-1320 YMPIYSSELSTFKD
+1320 YMPIYSSELTTFKD
-1334 LGNEKYLKN
+1334 LGNDKYLKN

-1384 NQMAISDNNYSG
+1384 TKMSESGNYTG

-1405 KNGQITKMKTTTGI
+1405 KDGQITKMKTTTGI

-1433 EITNLPVLKQFKQL
+1433 EITNVPVLKQFKQL
-1447 SNLSYKFV
+1447 SDLSYKFV

-1468 FSDSSMIYSKD
+1468 FADSSMIYSKD
-1479 KPGFIKNY
+1479 KAGFIKNY
-1487 PRAVHAIAANSI
+1487 PLAAHAISANSEI
-1499 EFNEARKL
+1499 FNEARIL

-1513 KANVEYDAN
+1513 KVNVEYDKN
-1522 GNIVEIKENKYTRL
+1522 GNIVSIKENKYSRI
-1536 YNNLENIPKLAEY
+1536 YNNLENVPKLAEY
-1549 MSLKEKYT
+1549 MSLKNKYM
-1557 KKAIADYEAG
+1557 KQARKDYEAG
-1567 KYNTISLVSKQG
+1567 KYNKNNFNNSVAKSSDGKLIPLYHGTNSFGFEDFSADFNDKTRSYGKENTLVSFFSDNRK
-1579 QDFNKFNET
+1579 NAET
-1588 IVKGHNGKPVYISR
+1588 Y
-1602 HTSSPDEIDYIKT
+1602 
-1615 YKQHNDNYGW
+1615 
-1625 WYANSPTKDKYYNS
+1625 TKDTNNVYEVYLNIQKPLVVDCDSKSWS
-1639 NESNKFMNDLFDE
+1639 NLDPKSNPFGKTKTDDIIVE
-1652 STVKMINDK
+1652 AIK
-1661 KGVFATISEEYLT
+1661 
-1674 PPSQEQISSSGRYN
+1674 SG
-1688 YIEGHLTGKI
+1688 
-1698 FDISSDEGYLPFDVL
+1698 
-1713 NESEV
+1713 
-1718 DTQEKFENLEQKR
+1718 
-1731 RDAVTQIYTNLKN
+1731 
-1744 KYDKNNKYSLDD
+1744 KYD
-1756 FRKYI
+1756 
-1761 PLIDALK
+1761 
-1768 LDGYT
+1768 G
-1773 GIVSDYNN
+1773 
-1781 GTKQIVIFDESKFM
+1781 VIFNNIIDRGPNYHGKLESMTANDYVVFDNSQIIQTKN
-1795 PLKEYNELSNKN
+1795 YN
-1807 TISSKDN
+1807 KDN
-1814 ISIYDIQEQA
+1814 ISFADIEEEI
-1824 KLRAKLDA
+1824 KMRAKLDA
-1832 QDINLHFDSGGT
+1832 QNVNLHFDSGGT

-1865 KFIAH
+1865 KFITH

-1892 ISTALANR
+1892 IGTALANR

-1921 MIKLDNG
+1921 MIKLDDG
-1928 QYLRVPKGRVQSL
+1928 QYLRVPKGRVQAL

-1963 ALYSA
+1963 SMYSA

-1998 NEIYSNTYDSNTK
+1998 NEIYSNKYDSNTK

-2024 FGRYGRIANDIID
+2024 FGRYGRIVNDIID

-2047 ILGEF
+2047 ILNEF

-2069 NIRDY
+2069 NIRDD
-2074 YQYKKEIKTTNDKAE
+2074 YQYKKELKTTNDKAE
-2089 KKYINTGIA
+2089 KKYIDTSIS
-2098 ALNSISSEINDGK
+2098 ALNSISAEINDGK

-2116 ARDMKELYAARDD
+2116 AQDMKELYAARDD

-2143 FEDDDGSIWYYF
+2143 VKDDDGTIWYYF

>member
-40 SFFSNYDDEDLKV
+40 SFFSNYGDEDLKV

-58 ETSYKSKYLKTQEQV
+58 ETSYKSEYLKTQEQV

-93 QQAQEIKRQQEE
+93 QQEQEIKRQQEE
-105 AKKQLEEFNKNKDS
+105 AKKQLEEFNKNKNS

-131 WNYDNSNSYT
+131 WNYDDSNSYT

-158 LGITTIDKSKYVGLV
+158 LGVTTIDKIQYNDLI
-173 NSEITDYKNKAIEFD
+173 NNEIADYKNKAVEFD

-207 YINKHI
+207 YINKHS

-222 NYYKPNNGIIDNK
+222 EYYKPNNGIIDDK
-235 ENSTII
+235 ENSIII
-241 NGKSYIKVT
+241 NNKSYTKVT

-269 NKKSIYESQFDKL
+269 NKKSIYESQFNKL
-282 NKAIEDGNYTT
+282 NKAIINGDYTT

-319 FSYGDDDT
+319 FSYGDDDAE
-327 RWFKNKFNS
+327 WFKNKFNS

-344 NDTLNNNTTSEEVRA
+344 NDTLNNNTTSEEVRS

-403 WSKVGTMWGETFN
+403 WSKVGTMWGETFD

-450 GSISGI
+450 NGIGGI

-486 YVGKARFV
+486 YVGKARFI

-505 STITGEGS
+505 STITREGS

-580 TNMGFSATS
+580 TNMGFSATG

-665 AEEGITSFQKYAE
+665 AEEGITSFKKYAE
-678 KYGVYDNKGNL
+678 KYGVYDDSGNL

-703 ESGKIAYTV
+703 ESGKIAYSV
-712 SDTKEQEKYNYN
+712 SDTKEQEKYNYS

-731 KVDVKEDAITN
+731 KVDTKEDAITN

-757 TSIVDNNIDVIK
+757 TSIVDNDIDVIK

-778 ANITDNIKTVLVPSN
+778 ANIADNIKTVLVPSN

-860 VDEYRNKGNSLE
+860 VDEYRNKGNLLE

-999 KQINAVNKLHDA
+999 KQINAANKLHDA

-1077 NSINYVEKQIT
+1077 KSFNYVEKQIT

-1095 AETTAPKQVEEKAK
+1095 AETTAPKQVEVKAK
-1109 PSEISTTKT
+1109 PSEISTTENQDIDKALNSKYKSIT
-1118 DDIKI
+1118 TGDD
-1123 DNISDYDTINDNVD
+1123 INDNLALSEQIDKVFEQMKISDKSNKVD
-1137 AIKDLQELFK
+1137 YDEL
-1147 DTKIT
+1147 
-1152 DKIKGYD
+1152 
-1159 KDNIKTKIRKWFFDR
+1159 KTKVKKWFFDR

-1183 PNNDTL
+1183 PNNDTY
-1189 VSNAISNL
+1189 VREAITQL
-1197 EEVASNAQ
+1197 EEVASNSQ
-1205 KMIHNIQLDN
+1205 VMIHNVQTDSEGNII
-1215 HGKAIGM
+1215 GK
-1222 SLDQIF
+1222 SLDQIMS
-1228 KPLNTKEKM
+1228 PLKTKKQQED
-1237 NNYDKYHRVQL
+1237 YDKYHRLQL
-1248 HIERLNAGVEGIVD
+1248 HIERLNANVDGVVD
-1262 LSKSDAQKLVARILK
+1262 LSKSDAQKLVNKILK
-1277 SHPEYNAIDN
+1277 SHPEYNYIDN

-1295 LLNNLTDAGVISQE
+1295 LLDLLENSGVISNQ
-1309 LNNKLKNRYKY
+1309 LNEKLRNKYKY

-1334 LGNEKYLKN
+1334 LGDKKYLKN

-1384 NQMAISDNNYSG
+1384 TKMSDSGNYTG

-1405 KNGQITKMKTTTGI
+1405 KDGQITKMKTTTGI
-1419 VDDITNNSLLHIAD
+1419 VDDITNNSLLHVTD
-1433 EITNLPVLKQFKQL
+1433 EITNIPVLKQFKQL
-1447 SNLSYKFV
+1447 SDLSYKFV

-1468 FSDSSMIYSKD
+1468 FADSSMIYSKD
-1479 KPGFIKNY
+1479 KAGFIKNY
-1487 PRAVHAIAANSI
+1487 PLAAHAISANSEI
-1499 EFNEARKL
+1499 FNEARML

-1513 KANVEYDAN
+1513 KVNVEYDKN
-1522 GNIVEIKENKYTRL
+1522 GNIVSIKENKYSRI
-1536 YNNLENIPKLAEY
+1536 YNNLENMPKLAEY
-1549 MSLKEKYT
+1549 MSLKNKYMKQA
-1557 KKAIADYEAG
+1557 KKDYEAG
-1567 KYNTISLVSKQG
+1567 KYNKNNFNNSVAKSNDGKLIPLYHGTNSFGFEDFSADFNDKTRSYGKENTLVSFFSDNRK
-1579 QDFNKFNET
+1579 NAET
-1588 IVKGHNGKPVYISR
+1588 Y
-1602 HTSSPDEIDYIKT
+1602 
-1615 YKQHNDNYGW
+1615 
-1625 WYANSPTKDKYYNS
+1625 TKDTNNVYEVYLNIQKPLVVDCDSKSWS
-1639 NESNKFMNDLFDE
+1639 NLDPKSNPFGKTKTDDIIVE
-1652 STVKMINDK
+1652 AIK
-1661 KGVFATISEEYLT
+1661 
-1674 PPSQEQISSSGRYN
+1674 SG
-1688 YIEGHLTGKI
+1688 
-1698 FDISSDEGYLPFDVL
+1698 
-1713 NESEV
+1713 
-1718 DTQEKFENLEQKR
+1718 
-1731 RDAVTQIYTNLKN
+1731 
-1744 KYDKNNKYSLDD
+1744 KYD
-1756 FRKYI
+1756 
-1761 PLIDALK
+1761 
-1768 LDGYT
+1768 G
-1773 GIVSDYNN
+1773 
-1781 GTKQIVIFDESKFM
+1781 VIFNNIIDRGPNYHGKLESMTANDYVVFDNSQIIQTKN
-1795 PLKEYNELSNKN
+1795 YN
-1807 TISSKDN
+1807 KDN
-1814 ISIYDIQEQA
+1814 ISFSDIEEEI
-1824 KLRAKLDA
+1824 KMRAKLDA
-1832 QDINLHFDSGGT
+1832 QDVNLHFDSGGT

-1865 KFIAH
+1865 KFITH

-1892 ISTALANR
+1892 VGTALANR

-1921 MIKLDNG
+1921 MIKLDDG
-1928 QYLRVPKGRVQSL
+1928 QYLRVPKGRVHAL

-1953 TEDDAKTYAE
+1953 TEDDAKTYTE
-1963 ALYSA
+1963 SIYSA

-2047 ILGEF
+2047 ILNEF

-2069 NIRDY
+2069 NIRDE
-2074 YQYKKEIKTTNDKAE
+2074 YQYKKELKTTNEKAE
-2089 KKYINTGIA
+2089 KKYIDTSIS
-2098 ALNSISSEINDGK
+2098 ALNSISAEINDGK

-2116 ARDMKELYAARDD
+2116 TRDMKELYAARDD

-2143 FEDDDGSIWYYF
+2143 VEDDDGTIWYYF

>member
-14 TTNSSNTSSTKK
+14 TTNYSNTSSTKK

-40 SFFSNYDDEDLKV
+40 SFFSNYDDKDLKV

-58 ETSYKSKYLKTQEQV
+58 ETSYKSKYLKTQEQA

-93 QQAQEIKRQQEE
+93 QQEQEIKRQQEE

-131 WNYDNSNSYT
+131 WDYDNSNSYT

-146 VVDKNSLNKSDK
+146 MIDKNSLNKSDK
-158 LGITTIDKSKYVGLV
+158 LGITTIDKTQYLSLV
-173 NSEITDYKNKAIEFD
+173 NNEIADYKNKAIEFD

-207 YINKHI
+207 YINKHT

-222 NYYKPNNGIIDNK
+222 NYYKPNNGIIGDK

-250 DEKPKTYFEE
+250 YEKPKTYFEE

-282 NKAIEDGNYTT
+282 NKAIENGNYTT

-319 FSYGDDDT
+319 FSYGDDDAG
-327 RWFKNKFNS
+327 WFQNKFNS

-403 WSKVGTMWGETFN
+403 WDKVGTMWGETFN
-416 KFDDGYQFGDI
+416 KFDDGYQFGDV

-450 GSISGI
+450 NGIGGI

-466 SEFKDTWLPAITD
+466 SEFKDIWLPAITD

-486 YVGKARFV
+486 YVGQARFY

-513 ATIETSDKSIK
+513 STIETSDKSIK

-560 NKAALEAERKWY
+560 NKATLEAERKWY

-580 TNMGFSATS
+580 TNMGFSAIG

-632 SAGASAVSSTFNTIK
+632 SAGVSAVSSTFNTIK

-678 KYGVYDNKGNL
+678 KYGVYDDSGNL

-703 ESGKIAYTV
+703 ESGKIAYVV
-712 SDTKEQEKYNYN
+712 SDTKEQEKYNYS
-724 SLDSSNV
+724 SLDNSNV
-731 KVDVKEDAITN
+731 KVDAKEDAITN

-769 STSEITVGD
+769 STSEITIGD
-778 ANITDNIKTVLVPSN
+778 ANIADNIKTVLVPSD

-828 SADSNIVFKNANDF
+828 SADSNVVFKNANDF
-842 TPSDY
+842 TLSDY

-860 VDEYRNKGNSLE
+860 VDEYRNKGNLLE

-1095 AETTAPKQVEEKAK
+1095 AETTAPKQVELKAK

-1147 DTKIT
+1147 DTEIT

-1197 EEVASNAQ
+1197 EEVASNSQ

-1215 HGKAIGM
+1215 HGKEIGM

-1309 LNNKLKNRYKY
+1309 LNNKLKNKYKY

-1405 KNGQITKMKTTTGI
+1405 KDGKITKMKTTTGI

-1549 MSLKEKYT
+1549 MSLKNKYM
-1557 KKAIADYEAG
+1557 KKARKDFEAG
-1567 KYNTISLVSKQG
+1567 KYNKNNFNNSVVKSNDGKLITLYHGTNSFGFEDFSADFNDKTRSYGKENTLVSFFSDNRK
-1579 QDFNKFNET
+1579 NAET
-1588 IVKGHNGKPVYISR
+1588 Y
-1602 HTSSPDEIDYIKT
+1602 
-1615 YKQHNDNYGW
+1615 
-1625 WYANSPTKDKYYNS
+1625 TKDTNNVYEVHLNIQKPLVVDCDSKPWS
-1639 NESNKFMNDLFDE
+1639 NLDPKSNPFGKTKTDDIIVEAIKSGNYD
-1652 STVKMINDK
+1652 
-1661 KGVFATISEEYLT
+1661 GVIFNNIIDRG
-1674 PPSQEQISSSGRYN
+1674 PN
-1688 YIEGHLTGKI
+1688 YHG
-1698 FDISSDEGYLPFDVL
+1698 
-1713 NESEV
+1713 
-1718 DTQEKFENLEQKR
+1718 
-1731 RDAVTQIYTNLKN
+1731 
-1744 KYDKNNKYSLDD
+1744 
-1756 FRKYI
+1756 
-1761 PLIDALK
+1761 K
-1768 LDGYT
+1768 LDS
-1773 GIVSDYNN
+1773 IVANDYVVFDNSQIIQ
-1781 GTKQIVIFDESKFM
+1781 TKN
-1795 PLKEYNELSNKN
+1795 YN
-1807 TISSKDN
+1807 KDN
-1814 ISIYDIQEQA
+1814 ISFADIEEEI
-1824 KLRAKLDA
+1824 KIRAKLGA

-1865 KFIAH
+1865 KFITH
-1870 VGNGVKTPKGAGSL
+1870 VGNSVKTPKGAGSL
-1884 MLEFVAVG
+1884 MLEFVAIG

-1921 MIKLDNG
+1921 MIKLDDG
-1928 QYLRVPKGRVQSL
+1928 QYLRVPKGRVQAL

-1963 ALYSA
+1963 SIYSA
-1968 FDQAVLPPDLG
+1968 FDKAVLPPDLG

-2024 FGRYGRIANDIID
+2024 FGRYGRIVNDIID

-2047 ILGEF
+2047 IIGEF

-2069 NIRDY
+2069 NIRDDY
-2074 YQYKKEIKTTNDKAE
+2074 RYKKELKTINEKAE
-2089 KKYINTGIA
+2089 KKYIDTSIS
-2098 ALNSISSEINDGK
+2098 ALNSISAEINDGK

-2116 ARDMKELYAARDD
+2116 TKDMKELYAARDD

-2143 FEDDDGSIWYYF
+2143 VEDDDGSIWYYF

-2175 FKKMW
+2175 FKKML

>member
-26 KKKKNEIDVNNFTE
+26 KKKKTELDVNNFTE
-40 SFFSNYDDEDLKV
+40 SFFSNYDDKDLKV
-53 SNKNN
+53 SSKNN
-58 ETSYKSKYLKTQEQV
+58 ETSYQSKYLKTQEQV

-93 QQAQEIKRQQEE
+93 QQEQEIKRQQEE

-146 VVDKNSLNKSDK
+146 MIDKNSLNKSDK
-158 LGITTIDKSKYVGLV
+158 LGITTIDKTQYNDLV
-173 NSEITDYKNKAIEFD
+173 NNEIADYKNKAIEFD
-188 KKQGAFK
+188 KKQSSFK

-207 YINKHI
+207 YINKHT

-222 NYYKPNNGIIDNK
+222 EYYKPNNVIIDDK

-282 NKAIEDGNYTT
+282 NKAIENGNYTT

-319 FSYGDDDT
+319 FSYGDDDAE
-327 RWFKNKFNS
+327 WFKNKFNS

-344 NDTLNNNTTSEEVRA
+344 NDTLNNNTTSEEVKT
-359 TLSEEKNKLELE
+359 TLNEEKNKLELE

-403 WSKVGTMWGETFN
+403 WRKVGTMWGETFDE
-416 KFDDGYQFGDI
+416 FDDGYQFGDV

-450 GSISGI
+450 NSIGGI

-486 YVGKARFV
+486 YVGKARFY
-494 INYAEPASVIS
+494 INYAEPVSVIS

-524 TASGWNALG
+524 TARGWNAIG

-580 TNMGFSATS
+580 TNMGFSATG

-665 AEEGITSFQKYAE
+665 ADEGITSFQKYAE
-678 KYGVYDNKGNL
+678 KYGVYDDSGNL

-703 ESGKIAYTV
+703 ESGKIAYSV
-712 SDTKEQEKYNYN
+712 SDTKEQEKYNYS

-757 TSIVDNNIDVIK
+757 TSIVDNDIDVIK

-778 ANITDNIKTVLVPSN
+778 ANIVDNIKTVLVPSN

-860 VDEYRNKGNSLE
+860 VDEYRNKGNLLE

-915 EIAQKEFKTFS
+915 EVAQKEFKTFS

-964 NTVTGTQLETNALAN
+964 NTVTGSQLETNALAN

-1137 AIKDLQELFK
+1137 AINDLQELFK

-1183 PNNDTL
+1183 PNNDIL

-1320 YMPIYSSELSTFKD
+1320 YMPIYSSELSTFKN

-1384 NQMAISDNNYSG
+1384 NQMAISDNNYRG

-1549 MSLKEKYT
+1549 MSLKNKYM
-1557 KKAIADYEAG
+1557 KKARKDFEAG
-1567 KYNTISLVSKQG
+1567 KYNKNNFNNSVVKSNDGKLITLYHGTNSFGFEDFSADFNDKTRSYGKENTLVSFFSDNRK
-1579 QDFNKFNET
+1579 NAET
-1588 IVKGHNGKPVYISR
+1588 Y
-1602 HTSSPDEIDYIKT
+1602 
-1615 YKQHNDNYGW
+1615 
-1625 WYANSPTKDKYYNS
+1625 TKDTNNVYEVHLNIQKPLVVDCDSKPWS
-1639 NESNKFMNDLFDE
+1639 NLDPKSNPFGKTKTDDIIVEAIKSGNYD
-1652 STVKMINDK
+1652 
-1661 KGVFATISEEYLT
+1661 GVIFNNIIDRG
-1674 PPSQEQISSSGRYN
+1674 PN
-1688 YIEGHLTGKI
+1688 YHG
-1698 FDISSDEGYLPFDVL
+1698 
-1713 NESEV
+1713 
-1718 DTQEKFENLEQKR
+1718 
-1731 RDAVTQIYTNLKN
+1731 
-1744 KYDKNNKYSLDD
+1744 
-1756 FRKYI
+1756 
-1761 PLIDALK
+1761 K
-1768 LDGYT
+1768 LDS
-1773 GIVSDYNN
+1773 IVANDYVVFDNSQIIQ
-1781 GTKQIVIFDESKFM
+1781 TKN
-1795 PLKEYNELSNKN
+1795 YN
-1807 TISSKDN
+1807 KDN
-1814 ISIYDIQEQA
+1814 ISFADIEEEI
-1824 KLRAKLDA
+1824 KIRAKLDA

-1865 KFIAH
+1865 KFITH
-1870 VGNGVKTPKGAGSL
+1870 VGNSVKTPKGAGSL

-1921 MIKLDNG
+1921 MIKLDDG
-1928 QYLRVPKGRVQSL
+1928 QYLRVPKGRVQAL

-1963 ALYSA
+1963 SIYSA

-2024 FGRYGRIANDIID
+2024 FGRYGRIVNDIID

-2074 YQYKKEIKTTNDKAE
+2074 YQYKKELKTTNDKAE

-2143 FEDDDGSIWYYF
+2143 IEDDDGNIWYYF

>member
-40 SFFSNYDDEDLKV
+40 SFFSNYDDKDLKV

-58 ETSYKSKYLKTQEQV
+58 ETSYKSEYLKTQEQV

-93 QQAQEIKRQQEE
+93 QQEREIKRQQEE

-131 WNYDNSNSYT
+131 WDYDNSNSYT

-146 VVDKNSLNKSDK
+146 VVDKNSLSKSDK
-158 LGITTIDKSKYVGLV
+158 LGITTIDKSQYSGLV
-173 NSEITDYKNKAIEFD
+173 NSEITDYKNKATEFD
-188 KKQGAFK
+188 KKQDTFK
-195 QFSNVPKLKDNN
+195 QFYNAPKLNDNN
-207 YINKHI
+207 YVNKHV

-222 NYYKPNNGIIDNK
+222 EYYKPNNGIIDDK

-250 DEKPKTYFEE
+250 YEKPKTYFEE

-282 NKAIEDGNYTT
+282 NKAIENGNYTT

-319 FSYGDDDT
+319 FSYGDDDAG
-327 RWFKNKFNS
+327 WFQNKFNS

-344 NDTLNNNTTSEEVRA
+344 NDTLNNNTTSEEVKT
-359 TLSEEKNKLELE
+359 TLNEEKNKLELE

-403 WSKVGTMWGETFN
+403 WDKVGTMWGETFN
-416 KFDDGYQFGDI
+416 KFDDGYQFGDV

-450 GSISGI
+450 NGIGGI

-466 SEFKDTWLPAITD
+466 SEFKDIWLPAITD

-486 YVGKARFV
+486 YVGQARFY

-513 ATIETSDKSIK
+513 STIETSDKSIK

-580 TNMGFSATS
+580 TNMGFSAVG

-603 QNMNEDMSWSFFKEH
+603 QNINEDMSWSFFKEH

-632 SAGASAVSSTFNTIK
+632 SAGVSAVSSTFNTIK

-678 KYGVYDNKGNL
+678 KYGVYDDSGNL

-703 ESGKIAYTV
+703 ESGKIAYSV

-757 TSIVDNNIDVIK
+757 TSIVDNDIDVIK
-769 STSEITVGD
+769 STSEITIGD
-778 ANITDNIKTVLVPSN
+778 ANIVDNIKTVLVPSN
-793 EMATYIKSLNPNQKV
+793 EMATYIKSLNPNQKI

-860 VDEYRNKGNSLE
+860 VDEYRNKGNLLE

-915 EIAQKEFKTFS
+915 EVAQKEFKTFS

-964 NTVTGTQLETNALAN
+964 NTVTGSQLETNALAN
-979 VKTNGN
+979 VKTTGN

-1109 PSEISTTKT
+1109 PSEISTTKI
-1118 DDIKI
+1118 DNIKI

-1147 DTKIT
+1147 DTEIT

-1183 PNNDTL
+1183 PNNDIL

-1309 LNNKLKNRYKY
+1309 LNNKLKNKYKY

-1384 NQMAISDNNYSG
+1384 NQMAISNNNYSG

-1557 KKAIADYEAG
+1557 KQARQDFEDG
-1567 KYNTISLVSKQG
+1567 KYNS
-1579 QDFNKFNET
+1579 
-1588 IVKGHNGKPVYISR
+1588 
-1602 HTSSPDEIDYIKT
+1602 SSPNAFKDENGALITFYRYNKDAKNIS
-1615 YKQHNDNYGW
+1615 DNY
-1625 WYANSPTKDKYYNS
+1625 
-1639 NESNKFMNDLFDE
+1639 
-1652 STVKMINDK
+1652 
-1661 KGVFATISEEYLT
+1661 
-1674 PPSQEQISSSGRYN
+1674 
-1688 YIEGHLTGKI
+1688 
-1698 FDISSDEGYLPFDVL
+1698 
-1713 NESEV
+1713 
-1718 DTQEKFENLEQKR
+1718 
-1731 RDAVTQIYTNLKN
+1731 
-1744 KYDKNNKYSLDD
+1744 
-1756 FRKYI
+1756 
-1761 PLIDALK
+1761 
-1768 LDGYT
+1768 
-1773 GIVSDYNN
+1773 DYNN
-1781 GTKQIVIFDESKFM
+1781 SNVSHHTGFGIALINNGTYIKGKA
-1795 PLKEYNELSNKN
+1795 KEDIITT
-1807 TISSKDN
+1807 TISSKNGFLTNTDVILDKGQVDDLNKVFNKYIEGISMFGQDITEAKAIDMINKASEMIANAKDN
-1814 ISIYDIQEQA
+1814 NTGKKAWDEFYTVLNKDGYVITNNDGSKTAVVKSVNNLDSIVNNSTTSFADIEEEI
-1824 KLRAKLDA
+1824 KIRAKLDA

-1865 KFIAH
+1865 KFITH

-1884 MLEFVAVG
+1884 MLEFIAVG

-1928 QYLRVPKGRVQSL
+1928 QYLRVPKGRVQAL

-1963 ALYSA
+1963 AIYSA

-2074 YQYKKEIKTTNDKAE
+2074 YQYKKELKTTNDKAE
-2089 KKYINTGIA
+2089 KKYINTSIS

-2116 ARDMKELYAARDD
+2116 AQDMKELYAARDD

-2143 FEDDDGSIWYYF
+2143 VEDDDGTIWYYF

>member
-26 KKKKNEIDVNNFTE
+26 NKKKNKIDVNNFTE

-93 QQAQEIKRQQEE
+93 QQEQEIKRQQEE
-105 AKKQLEEFNKNKDS
+105 AKKQIEEFNKNKES

-131 WNYDNSNSYT
+131 WDYDNSNSYT

-158 LGITTIDKSKYVGLV
+158 LGITTIDKTQYNDLV
-173 NSEITDYKNKAIEFD
+173 NNEITDYKNKAIEFD
-188 KKQGAFK
+188 KKRGAFK

-207 YINKHI
+207 YINKHT

-222 NYYKPNNGIIDNK
+222 NYYKPNNGIINDK

-241 NGKSYIKVT
+241 NNKSYIKVT

-282 NKAIEDGNYTT
+282 NKAIENGNYTT

-319 FSYGDDDT
+319 FSYGDDDSG
-327 RWFKNKFNS
+327 WFKNKFNS

-383 NSLNKKVSDVDAF
+383 NSLNKKVDDVDAF

-403 WSKVGTMWGETFN
+403 WSKVGTMWGETFD
-416 KFDDGYQFGDI
+416 KFDDGYQFGDV

-450 GSISGI
+450 NGIGGI

-486 YVGKARFV
+486 YVGKARFI
-494 INYAEPASVIS
+494 INYAEPASVIN

-580 TNMGFSATS
+580 TNMGFSAIS

-603 QNMNEDMSWSFFKEH
+603 QNINEDMSWSFFKEH

-632 SAGASAVSSTFNTIK
+632 SAGVSAVSSTFNTIK

-678 KYGVYDNKGNL
+678 KYGVYDDSGNL

-703 ESGKIAYTV
+703 ESGKIAYSV

-757 TSIVDNNIDVIK
+757 TSIVDNDIDVIK

-778 ANITDNIKTVLVPSN
+778 ANIVDNIKTVLVPSN
-793 EMATYIKSLNPNQKV
+793 EMATYIKSLNQNQKV

-860 VDEYRNKGNSLE
+860 VDEYRNKGNLLE

-1067 DNANMPKAID
+1067 DNVNMPKAID

-1237 NNYDKYHRVQL
+1237 SNYDKYHRVQL

-1384 NQMAISDNNYSG
+1384 NQMAISDNNYRG

-1549 MSLKEKYT
+1549 MSLKNKYM
-1557 KKAIADYEAG
+1557 KKARKDFEAG
-1567 KYNTISLVSKQG
+1567 KYNKSNFNNSVVKSNDGKLITLYHGTNSFGFEDFSADFNDKTRSYGKENTLVSFFSDNRK
-1579 QDFNKFNET
+1579 NAET
-1588 IVKGHNGKPVYISR
+1588 Y
-1602 HTSSPDEIDYIKT
+1602 
-1615 YKQHNDNYGW
+1615 
-1625 WYANSPTKDKYYNS
+1625 TKDTNNVYEVHLNIQKPLVVDCDSKPWS
-1639 NESNKFMNDLFDE
+1639 NLDPKSNPFGKTKTDDIIVEAIKSGNYD
-1652 STVKMINDK
+1652 
-1661 KGVFATISEEYLT
+1661 GVIFNNIIDRG
-1674 PPSQEQISSSGRYN
+1674 PN
-1688 YIEGHLTGKI
+1688 YHG
-1698 FDISSDEGYLPFDVL
+1698 
-1713 NESEV
+1713 
-1718 DTQEKFENLEQKR
+1718 
-1731 RDAVTQIYTNLKN
+1731 
-1744 KYDKNNKYSLDD
+1744 
-1756 FRKYI
+1756 
-1761 PLIDALK
+1761 K
-1768 LDGYT
+1768 LDS
-1773 GIVSDYNN
+1773 IVANDYVVFDNSQIIQ
-1781 GTKQIVIFDESKFM
+1781 TKN
-1795 PLKEYNELSNKN
+1795 YN
-1807 TISSKDN
+1807 KDN
-1814 ISIYDIQEQA
+1814 ISFADIEEEI
-1824 KLRAKLDA
+1824 KIRAKLDA

-1865 KFIAH
+1865 KFITH

-1884 MLEFVAVG
+1884 MLEFIAVG

-1921 MIKLDNG
+1921 MIKLDDG
-1928 QYLRVPKGRVQSL
+1928 QYLRVPKGRVQAL

-1963 ALYSA
+1963 SIYSA

-2074 YQYKKEIKTTNDKAE
+2074 YQYKKELKTTNDKAE

>member
-14 TTNSSNTSSTKK
+14 TTNYSNTSSTKK

-93 QQAQEIKRQQEE
+93 QQEQEIKRQQEE

-131 WNYDNSNSYT
+131 WDYDNSNSYT

-146 VVDKNSLNKSDK
+146 VVDKNSLSKSDK
-158 LGITTIDKSKYVGLV
+158 LGITTIDKTQYNDLV
-173 NSEITDYKNKAIEFD
+173 NNEITDYKNKAIEFD

-207 YINKHI
+207 YINKHT

-222 NYYKPNNGIIDNK
+222 EYYKPNNGIIDDK

-250 DEKPKTYFEE
+250 YEKPKTYFEE

-269 NKKSIYESQFDKL
+269 NKKSIYESQFNKL
-282 NKAIEDGNYTT
+282 NKAITNGDYTT

-319 FSYGDDDT
+319 FSHGDDDSE
-327 RWFKNKFNS
+327 WFKNKFNS

-344 NDTLNNNTTSEEVRA
+344 NDTLNNNTTSEEARA

-383 NSLNKKVSDVDAF
+383 NSLNKKVDDVDAF

-403 WSKVGTMWGETFN
+403 WDKVGTMWGETFD

-450 GSISGI
+450 NGIGGI

-466 SEFKDTWLPAITD
+466 SEFKNTWLPAITD

-486 YVGKARFV
+486 YVGKARFI

-505 STITGEGS
+505 SKITGEGS

-533 ATVNIAANYFSD
+533 ATVNISANYFSD

-580 TNMGFSATS
+580 TNMGFSATG

-632 SAGASAVSSTFNTIK
+632 SAGASAVSSTYNTIK

-678 KYGVYDNKGNL
+678 KYGVYDDSGNL

-757 TSIVDNNIDVIK
+757 TSIVDNDIDVIK

-778 ANITDNIKTVLVPSN
+778 ANIVDNIKTVLVPSN

-860 VDEYRNKGNSLE
+860 VDEYRNKGNLLE

-1017 YLTENSTGKEVASLV
+1017 YLTENSTGKEVASLI

-1137 AIKDLQELFK
+1137 AINDLQELFK

-1183 PNNDTL
+1183 PNNDIL

-1215 HGKAIGM
+1215 HGKAIGR

-1237 NNYDKYHRVQL
+1237 SNYDKYHRVQL

-1549 MSLKEKYT
+1549 MSLKNKYM
-1557 KKAIADYEAG
+1557 KKARKDFEAG
-1567 KYNTISLVSKQG
+1567 KYNKNNFNNSVVKSNDGKLITLYHGTNSFGFEDFSADFNDKTRSYGKENTLVSFFSDNRK
-1579 QDFNKFNET
+1579 NAET
-1588 IVKGHNGKPVYISR
+1588 Y
-1602 HTSSPDEIDYIKT
+1602 
-1615 YKQHNDNYGW
+1615 
-1625 WYANSPTKDKYYNS
+1625 TKDTNNVYEVHLNIQKPLVVDCDSKPWS
-1639 NESNKFMNDLFDE
+1639 NLDSKSNPFGKTKTDDIIVEAIKSGNYD
-1652 STVKMINDK
+1652 
-1661 KGVFATISEEYLT
+1661 GVIFNNIIDRG
-1674 PPSQEQISSSGRYN
+1674 PN
-1688 YIEGHLTGKI
+1688 YHG
-1698 FDISSDEGYLPFDVL
+1698 
-1713 NESEV
+1713 
-1718 DTQEKFENLEQKR
+1718 
-1731 RDAVTQIYTNLKN
+1731 
-1744 KYDKNNKYSLDD
+1744 
-1756 FRKYI
+1756 
-1761 PLIDALK
+1761 K
-1768 LDGYT
+1768 LDS
-1773 GIVSDYNN
+1773 IVTNDYVVFDNSQIIQ
-1781 GTKQIVIFDESKFM
+1781 TKN
-1795 PLKEYNELSNKN
+1795 YN
-1807 TISSKDN
+1807 KDN
-1814 ISIYDIQEQA
+1814 ISFADIEEEI
-1824 KLRAKLDA
+1824 KIRAKLDA

-1865 KFIAH
+1865 KFITH
-1870 VGNGVKTPKGAGSL
+1870 VGNSVKTPKGAGSL

-1921 MIKLDNG
+1921 MIKLDDG
-1928 QYLRVPKGRVQSL
+1928 QYIRVPKGRVQSL

-1963 ALYSA
+1963 SIYSA

-2074 YQYKKEIKTTNDKAE
+2074 YQYKKELKTTNDKAE
-2089 KKYINTGIA
+2089 KKYINTSIS
-2098 ALNSISSEINDGK
+2098 ALNSISAEINDGK

-2129 LINQI
+2129 LVNQI